1 MSSPVDTSATYN
13 PKTAKITTSMSAN
26 NATDLNSLSKNG
38 NAESSNAKQGNLVV
52 VGNGMVGHHFITKAI
67 EQGLHERF
75 DIHVFAEEDRP
86 AYDRVYLSSYFEHE
100 DASQLNL
107 VDLDTYESAKVTL
120 HLNQEIVDI
129 DAATQRITTASG
141 EVVEYAKLVL
151 ATGSYPFV
159 PPIAGKEHP
168 HCHVYRTIA
177 DLDDILST
185 SKLETVKKGVVVG
198 GGLLG
203 LEAAKALVTLG
214 LETYVVEFAPQLMG
228 VQLDAAGGEI
238 LKKKIEALGVK
249 VLTGKNTKEI
259 VSNPTGAAAD
269 ECYLTMQFADDTSL
283 DTDLILFSAGIR
295 PQDGIIK
302 SNPECGIELGGRGGI
317 LIDERCRT
325 NADNVYAIGECA
337 VWDNKVFGLV
347 APGYTM
353 ASICA
358 AQIAGD
364 SEQLFTGADMST
376 KLKLMGVDVGSI
388 GDAQGKTEGSL
399 SYLYQNPKEG
409 IYKKLVTTDD
419 NKKLLGA
426 VLVGDTEDYNNL
438 LQLFLNDIDLPAHP
452 ESLILPN
459 VEKPAMGIE
468 NLPDTATICSCFNV
482 TKGAICAAVEG
493 GAYSIAEVK
502 SCTSAGTGCGGC
514 APMVKDTVS
523 YQLEALGFEVNNDL
537 CEHFA
542 YSRQDLY
549 NLVRVHGIKTFDEL
563 LEKHGSGRGCEI
575 CKPAVASILSS
586 CWNDYVL
593 KTELA
598 PLQETNDY
606 YLGNIQK
613 DGTYS
618 VVPRV
623 AGGEITAEKLIV
635 LGEVAKKYNL
645 YTKITG
651 GQRVDLFG
659 ARLEQLPDIWTELVQ
674 AGFETGH
681 AYGKSL
687 RTVKSCVG
695 NNWCRYGVDDSVGLA
710 LTLEDR
716 YKGVRSPHKIK
727 MGVSGCT
734 RECAEAQSKDF
745 GVIATENGW
754 NLYVC
759 GNGGMT
765 PRHGELFATDLD
777 TETLI
782 KYIDRII
789 MFYIKTADKLQRTS
803 KWRVAMEGGLE
814 YLQAVIIDDSLGIVD
829 ELEAQMQ
836 LLIDNYVC
844 EWKETIN
851 DAEKLKR
858 FRHFVNSEKGD
869 DNVVFVEEREQIRP
883 AKPEEKAQIHLVE
896 LA

>member
-1 MSSPVDTSATYN
+1 MSS
-13 PKTAKITTSMSAN
+13 TA
-26 NATDLNSLSKNG
+26 LST
-38 NAESSNAKQGNLVV
+38 ESKGNLVV
-52 VGNGMVGHHFITKAI
+52 IGNGMVGHHFIERAI
-67 EQGLHERF
+67 EQGLHQQF

-86 AYDRVYLSSYFEHE
+86 AYDRVYLSSYFEHK
-100 DASQLNL
+100 DASKLNL
-107 VDLDTYESAKVTL
+107 VDLTAYELSKVNL
-120 HLNQEIVDI
+120 HLNQCIVDI
-129 DAATQRITTASG
+129 DSASQRITTEAG
-141 EVVEYAKLVL
+141 EIIEYSELVL

-159 PPIAGKEHP
+159 PPIPGREHP

-177 DLDDILST
+177 DLDEILAIAE
-185 SKLETVKKGVVVG
+185 LPTVKKGVVVG

-214 LETYVVEFAPQLMG
+214 LDTYVVEFAPQLMG

-238 LKKKIEALGVK
+238 LKRKIEALGVK

-259 VSNPTGAAAD
+259 LSNTAPNSDDTSSD
-269 ECYLTMQFADDTSL
+269 DQHLTMQFTDGTSL
-283 DTDLILFSAGIR
+283 TTDMIVFSAGIR
-295 PQDGIIK
+295 PQDGLIK
-302 SNPECGIELGGRGGI
+302 NNPECGIEMGGRGGI
-317 LIDERCRT
+317 LINEQCRT
-325 NADNVYAIGECA
+325 NADHVYAVGECA

-347 APGYTM
+347 APGYNM

-364 SEQLFTGADMST
+364 SKQIFTGADMST

-388 GDAQGKTEGSL
+388 GDAHGTSDGSL
-399 SYLYQNPKEG
+399 SYLYQNPAEG
-409 IYKKLVTTDD
+409 IYKKLVTTPD
-419 NKKLLGA
+419 NKRLLGA

-438 LQLFLNDIDLPAHP
+438 LQLYLNDIDLPAHP

-459 VEKPAMGIE
+459 VEKPVMGID
-468 NLPDTATICSCFNV
+468 NLPDTATICSCYNV
-482 TKGAICAAVEG
+482 TKGAICSAVEN
-493 GAYSIAEVK
+493 GAYSVSDVK
-502 SCTSAGTGCGGC
+502 TMTSAGSGCGGC

-523 YQLEALGFEVNNDL
+523 YQLTAMGFEVNNDL

-549 NLVRVHGIKTFDEL
+549 SLIRVHGIKTFDEL
-563 LEKHGSGRGCEI
+563 LTEHGSGHGCEI
-575 CKPAVASILSS
+575 CKPTVASILAS

-593 KTELA
+593 KTELT
-598 PLQETNDY
+598 PLQDSNDY

-623 AGGEITAEKLIV
+623 PGGEITADKLIV
-635 LGEVAKKYNL
+635 LGQVAKQFNL

-651 GQRVDLFG
+651 GMRVDLFG
-659 ARLEQLPDIWTELVQ
+659 ARMEQLPDIWTQLVQ

-687 RTVKSCVG
+687 RTVKSCIG
-695 NNWCRYGVDDSVGLA
+695 NNWCRYGVDDSIGLA
-710 LTLEDR
+710 LRLEDR

-727 MGVSGCT
+727 MGVSGCM

-745 GVIATENGW
+745 GMIATENGW
-754 NLYVC
+754 NLFVC
-759 GNGGMT
+759 GNGGIT

-777 TETLI
+777 TETMV

-803 KWRVAMEGGLE
+803 KWRESLDGGLD
-814 YLQAVIIDDSLGIVD
+814 YLKAVIIEDSLGIAD

-836 LLIDNYVC
+836 LLVDNYVC
-844 EWKETIN
+844 EWAATIN
-851 DAEKLKR
+851 DTEKLKR
-858 FRHFVNSEKGD
+858 FRHFVNSEQGD
-869 DNVVFVEEREQIRP
+869 ENVVFVTDREQIRP
-883 AKPEEKAQIHLVE
+883 ATDAEKATINLVE

>member
-1 MSSPVDTSATYN
+1 MSSTIVSTMN
-13 PKTAKITTSMSAN
+13 KAK
-26 NATDLNSLSKNG
+26 
-38 NAESSNAKQGNLVV
+38 LVV
-52 VGNGMVGHHFITKAI
+52 IGNGMVGHHFIERAI
-67 EQGLHERF
+67 EQGLHDQFE
-75 DIHVFAEEDRP
+75 IHVFAEEDRP
-86 AYDRVYLSSYFEHE
+86 AYDRVYLSSYFEHK
-100 DASQLNL
+100 DVSKLNL
-107 VDLDTYESAKVTL
+107 VDLSRYEDAQIQL
-120 HLNQEIVDI
+120 HLNQRITNI
-129 DAATQRITTASG
+129 DAANQCISTEDGTQID
-141 EVVEYAKLVL
+141 YAELVL

-159 PPIAGKEHP
+159 PPIPGREHP
-168 HCHVYRTIA
+168 HCHVYRTIK

-185 SKLETVKKGVVVG
+185 AEKPKVKKGVVVG

-228 VQLDAAGGEI
+228 VQLDAAGGDI
-238 LKKKIEALGVK
+238 LKRKIEGLGVK
-249 VLTGKNTKEI
+249 VLTGKNTKAI
-259 VSNPTGAAAD
+259 IDNTLSNEAS
-269 ECYLTMQFADDTSL
+269 CHLTMQFADDTSL
-283 DTDLILFSAGIR
+283 DTDMIVFSAGIR

-302 SNPECGIELGGRGGI
+302 SNPECGIEIGTRGGI
-317 LIDERCRT
+317 LIDEACRT
-325 NADNVYAIGECA
+325 NAPNVYAIGECA
-337 VWDNKVFGLV
+337 VWDNTVFGLV
-347 APGYTM
+347 APGYSM

-364 SEQLFTGADMST
+364 HAQTFTGADMST

-388 GDAQGKTEGSL
+388 GDAHGATENSL
-399 SYLYQNPKEG
+399 SYLYQNPAEG
-409 IYKKLVTTDD
+409 IYKKLVTTAD
-419 NKKLLGA
+419 NKRLLGA

-438 LQLFLNDIDLPAHP
+438 LQLFLNDIDLPTHP

-459 VEKPAMGIE
+459 VEKPTMGIE
-468 NLPDTATICSCFNV
+468 NLPDSATICSCYNV
-482 TKGAICAAVEG
+482 TKGAICAAVED
-493 GAYSIAEVK
+493 GAYTMAEVK

-514 APMVKDTVS
+514 APMVKDTLG
-523 YQLEALGFEVNNDL
+523 YQLTALGFEVNNDL

-542 YSRQDLY
+542 YSRQELY
-549 NLVRVHGIKTFDEL
+549 SLIRVQGIKTFDAL
-563 LEKHGSGRGCEI
+563 LDEHGSGHGCEI
-575 CKPAVASILSS
+575 CKPTVASILAS

-593 KTELA
+593 KPELT
-598 PLQETNDY
+598 PLQDSNDY

-623 AGGEITAEKLIV
+623 PGGEITADKLII
-635 LGEVAKKYNL
+635 LGQVAKEFNL

-659 ARLEQLPDIWTELVQ
+659 ARLDQLPDIWTQLVD

-710 LTLEDR
+710 LRLEDR

-745 GVIATENGW
+745 GIIATEKGW
-754 NLYVC
+754 NLFVC

-777 TETLI
+777 TDTVV

-803 KWRVAMEGGLE
+803 KWRESLEGGLE
-814 YLQAVIIDDSLGIVD
+814 YLQAVIIEDSLGIAE
-829 ELEAQMQ
+829 ELESQMQ

-844 EWKETIN
+844 EWKATIT
-851 DAEKLKR
+851 DSEKLKR
-858 FRHFVNSEKGD
+858 FRHFVNSEQGD
-869 DNVVFVEEREQIRP
+869 DNVVFVTEREQIRP
-883 AKPEEKAQIHLVE
+883 ATDMEKTQIKVTE

>member
-1 MSSPVDTSATYN
+1 MSN
-13 PKTAKITTSMSAN
+13 TTVS
-26 NATDLNSLSKNG
+26 TKN
-38 NAESSNAKQGNLVV
+38 KGNLVV
-52 VGNGMVGHHFITKAI
+52 IGNGMVGHHFVERAI
-67 EQGLHERF
+67 EQGLHEQF
-75 DIHVFAEEDRP
+75 EIHVFAEEDRP
-86 AYDRVYLSSYFEHE
+86 AYDRVYLSSYFEHK
-100 DASQLNL
+100 DASKLNL
-107 VDLDTYESAKVTL
+107 VDLTAYESSQINL
-120 HLNQEIVDI
+120 HLNQRIVDI
-129 DAATQRITTASG
+129 DSANRSITTEAG
-141 EVVEYAKLVL
+141 EQIEYSELVL

-159 PPIAGKEHP
+159 PPIPGREHP

-177 DLDDILST
+177 DLDEILAIAELP
-185 SKLETVKKGVVVG
+185 KVKKGVVVG

-214 LETYVVEFAPQLMG
+214 LDTYVVEFAPQLMG

-238 LKKKIEALGVK
+238 LKRKIEALGVK

-259 VSNPTGAAAD
+259 ISNPNGASDD

-283 DTDLILFSAGIR
+283 DTDMIVFSAGIR

-302 SNPECGIELGGRGGI
+302 NNPECGIEMGGRGGI
-317 LIDERCRT
+317 LIDEQCRT
-325 NADNVYAIGECA
+325 NAEHVYAVGECA
-337 VWDNKVFGLV
+337 VWDNKIFGLV
-347 APGYTM
+347 APGYSM

-364 SEQLFTGADMST
+364 SEQIFTGADMST

-388 GDAQGKTEGSL
+388 GDAHGTTEGGL
-399 SYLYQNPKEG
+399 SYLYQNPAEG
-409 IYKKLVTTDD
+409 IYKKLVTTAD
-419 NKKLLGA
+419 NKRLLGA

-438 LQLFLNDIDLPAHP
+438 LQLYLNDIDLPAHP

-459 VEKPAMGIE
+459 VEKPVMGIE
-468 NLPDTATICSCFNV
+468 NLPDTATICSCYNV
-482 TKGAICAAVEG
+482 TKGAICAAVEN
-493 GAYSIAEVK
+493 GAYSIADVK
-502 SCTSAGTGCGGC
+502 AATSAGTGCGGC
-514 APMVKDTVS
+514 APMVKDTLG
-523 YQLEALGFEVNNDL
+523 YQLTTLGFEVNNDL

-542 YSRQDLY
+542 YSRQELY
-549 NLVRVHGIKTFDEL
+549 SLIRVHGIRTFDEL
-563 LEKHGSGRGCEI
+563 LTEHGSGHGCEI
-575 CKPAVASILSS
+575 CKPTVASILSS

-593 KTELA
+593 KPELT
-598 PLQETNDY
+598 PLQDSNDY

-623 AGGEITAEKLIV
+623 PGGEITADKLII
-635 LGEVAKKYNL
+635 LGQVAKEFNL

-659 ARLEQLPDIWTELVQ
+659 ARLDQLPDIWTQLVE

-695 NNWCRYGVDDSVGLA
+695 NNWCRYGVDDSIGLA
-710 LTLEDR
+710 LRLEDR

-727 MGVSGCT
+727 MGVSGCM

-745 GVIATENGW
+745 GMIATENGW
-754 NLYVC
+754 NLFVC
-759 GNGGMT
+759 GNGGIT

-777 TETLI
+777 TDTMV

-803 KWRVAMEGGLE
+803 KWRESLDGGLE
-814 YLQAVIIDDSLGIVD
+814 YLQAVIIEDSLGIAD

-836 LLIDNYVC
+836 LLVDNYVC
-844 EWKETIN
+844 EWAATIN
-851 DAEKLKR
+851 DTEKLKR
-858 FRHFVNSEKGD
+858 FRHFVNSEQGD
-869 DNVVFVEEREQIRP
+869 ENVVFVTERDQIRP
-883 AKPEEKAQIHLVE
+883 ATDAEKVKIQVTE

>member
-1 MSSPVDTSATYN
+1 MSST
-13 PKTAKITTSMSAN
+13 KI
-26 NATDLNSLSKNG
+26 K
-38 NAESSNAKQGNLVV
+38 ENLVV
-52 VGNGMVGHHFITKAI
+52 IGNGMVGHHFVERAI

-75 DIHVFAEEDRP
+75 DIHVFAEEERP
-86 AYDRVYLSSYFEHE
+86 AYDRVYLSSYFEHK
-100 DASQLNL
+100 DASKLNL
-107 VDLDTYESAKVTL
+107 VDLTAYELSKINL
-120 HLNQEIVDI
+120 HLNQRIANI
-129 DAATQRITTASG
+129 DAASQCITTEAG
-141 EVVEYAKLVL
+141 EQIEYQELVL

-159 PPIAGKEHP
+159 PPIPGREHP
-168 HCHVYRTIA
+168 HCHVYRTIM
-177 DLDDILST
+177 DLDNILAT
-185 SKLETVKKGVVVG
+185 AELPKVKKGVVVG

-238 LKKKIEALGVK
+238 LKRKIEALGVT

-259 VSNPTGAAAD
+259 ISHTVTD
-269 ECYLTMQFADDTSL
+269 DDDCFLTMQFADGTSL

-295 PQDGIIK
+295 PQDSIIK
-302 SNPECGIELGGRGGI
+302 ENPECGVEIGARGGI

-325 NADNVYAIGECA
+325 NAEHVYAIGECA
-337 VWDNKVFGLV
+337 VWDNKIFGLV
-347 APGYTM
+347 APGYSM

-364 SEQLFTGADMST
+364 SEKTFIGADMST

-388 GDAQGKTEGSL
+388 GDAHGITEGSL
-399 SYLYQNPKEG
+399 SYLYQNPAEG
-409 IYKKLVTTDD
+409 IYKKLVTTAD
-419 NKKLLGA
+419 NKRLLGA

-438 LQLFLNDIDLPAHP
+438 LQLYLNDINLPAHP

-459 VEKPAMGIE
+459 VEKPVMGIDT
-468 NLPDTATICSCFNV
+468 LPDTATICSCYNV
-482 TKGAICAAVEG
+482 TKGAICTAVEN
-493 GAYSIAEVK
+493 GAYSIADIKAV
-502 SCTSAGTGCGGC
+502 TSAGTGCGGC
-514 APMVKDTVS
+514 APMVKDTLS
-523 YQLEALGFEVNNDL
+523 YQLTKLGFEVNNDL

-542 YSRQDLY
+542 YSRQELY
-549 NLVRVHGIKTFDEL
+549 SLIRVQGIRTFDEL
-563 LEKHGSGRGCEI
+563 LEKYGRGHGCEI
-575 CKPAVASILSS
+575 CKPTVASILAS

-593 KTELA
+593 KPELT
-598 PLQETNDY
+598 PLQDSNDY

-623 AGGEITAEKLIV
+623 AGGEITADKLIV
-635 LGEVAKKYNL
+635 LGQVAKDFGL

-659 ARLEQLPDIWTELVQ
+659 ARMEQLPDIWTRLVD

-695 NNWCRYGVDDSVGLA
+695 SDWCRYGVDDSMSLA
-710 LTLEDR
+710 IRLEDR

-727 MGVSGCT
+727 MGVSGCM

-745 GVIATENGW
+745 GMIATENGW
-754 NLYVC
+754 NLFVC
-759 GNGGMT
+759 GNGGIT
-765 PRHGELFATDLD
+765 PRHAELFATDLD
-777 TETLI
+777 TETMV

-803 KWRVAMEGGLE
+803 KWRESLDGGLE
-814 YLQAVIIDDSLGIVD
+814 YLQAVIIDDSLGIAE

-844 EWKETIN
+844 EWKATIT
-851 DAEKLKR
+851 DSEKLKR
-858 FRHFVNSEKGD
+858 FRHFVNSELGD
-869 DNVVFVEEREQIRP
+869 DNVVFVSERDQIRP
-883 AKPEEKAQIHLVE
+883 ATDAEKAKIQVTE

>member
-1 MSSPVDTSATYN
+1 MIS
-13 PKTAKITTSMSAN
+13 TA
-26 NATDLNSLSKNG
+26 LNTENK
-38 NAESSNAKQGNLVV
+38 GNLVV
-52 VGNGMVGHHFITKAI
+52 IGNGMVGHHFIERAI
-67 EQGLHERF
+67 EQGLHQQF

-86 AYDRVYLSSYFEHE
+86 AYDRVYLSSYFEHK
-100 DASQLNL
+100 DASKLNL
-107 VDLDTYESAKVTL
+107 VDLTAYELSKVNL
-120 HLNQEIVDI
+120 HLNQCIVDI
-129 DAATQRITTASG
+129 DSASQRITTEAG
-141 EVVEYAKLVL
+141 EIIEYSELVL

-159 PPIAGKEHP
+159 PPIPGREHP

-177 DLDDILST
+177 DLDEILAIAE
-185 SKLETVKKGVVVG
+185 LPTVKKGVVVG

-214 LETYVVEFAPQLMG
+214 LDTYVVEFAPQLMG

-238 LKKKIEALGVK
+238 LKRKIEALGVK

-259 VSNPTGAAAD
+259 LSNTARHSDDTSSDGQH
-269 ECYLTMQFADDTSL
+269 LTMQFTDGTSL
-283 DTDLILFSAGIR
+283 TTDMIVFSAGIR
-295 PQDGIIK
+295 PQDGLIK
-302 SNPECGIELGGRGGI
+302 NNPECGIEMGGRGGI
-317 LIDERCRT
+317 LINEQCRT
-325 NADNVYAIGECA
+325 NVDHVYAVGECA

-347 APGYTM
+347 APGYNM

-364 SEQLFTGADMST
+364 SKQIFTGADMST

-388 GDAQGKTEGSL
+388 GDAHGSSEGSL
-399 SYLYQNPKEG
+399 SYLYQNPAEG
-409 IYKKLVTTDD
+409 IYKKLVTTPD
-419 NKKLLGA
+419 NKRLLGA

-438 LQLFLNDIDLPAHP
+438 LQLYLNDIDLPAHP

-459 VEKPAMGIE
+459 VEKPVMGID
-468 NLPDTATICSCFNV
+468 NLPDTATICSCYNV
-482 TKGAICAAVEG
+482 TKGAICSAVEN
-493 GAYSIAEVK
+493 GAYSVSDVK
-502 SCTSAGTGCGGC
+502 TMTSAGSGCGGC

-523 YQLEALGFEVNNDL
+523 YQLTAMGFEVNNDL

-549 NLVRVHGIKTFDEL
+549 SLIRVHGIKTFDEL
-563 LEKHGSGRGCEI
+563 LTEHGSGHGCEI
-575 CKPAVASILSS
+575 CKPTVASILAS

-593 KTELA
+593 KTELT
-598 PLQETNDY
+598 PLQDSNDY

-623 AGGEITAEKLIV
+623 PGGEITADKLIV
-635 LGEVAKKYNL
+635 LGQVAKQFNL

-651 GQRVDLFG
+651 GMRVDLFG
-659 ARLEQLPDIWTELVQ
+659 ARMEQLPDIWTQLVQ

-687 RTVKSCVG
+687 RTVKSCIG
-695 NNWCRYGVDDSVGLA
+695 NNWCRYGVDDSIGLA
-710 LTLEDR
+710 LRLEDR

-727 MGVSGCT
+727 MGVSGCM

-745 GVIATENGW
+745 GMIATENGW
-754 NLYVC
+754 NLFVC
-759 GNGGMT
+759 GNGGIT

-777 TETLI
+777 TETMV

-803 KWRVAMEGGLE
+803 KWRESLDGGLD
-814 YLQAVIIDDSLGIVD
+814 YLKAVIIEDSLGIAD

-836 LLIDNYVC
+836 LLVDNYVC
-844 EWKETIN
+844 EWAATIN
-851 DAEKLKR
+851 DTEKLKR

-869 DNVVFVEEREQIRP
+869 DNVVFVTDREQIRP
-883 AKPEEKAQIHLVE
+883 ATDAEKATINLVE

>member
-1 MSSPVDTSATYN
+1 MSNTIVSTMN
-13 PKTAKITTSMSAN
+13 KAK
-26 NATDLNSLSKNG
+26 
-38 NAESSNAKQGNLVV
+38 LVV
-52 VGNGMVGHHFITKAI
+52 IGNGMVGHHFIERAI
-67 EQGLHERF
+67 EQGLHDQFE
-75 DIHVFAEEDRP
+75 IHVFAEEDRP
-86 AYDRVYLSSYFEHE
+86 AYDRVYLSSYFEHK
-100 DASQLNL
+100 DVSKLNL
-107 VDLDTYESAKVTL
+107 VDLSRYEDAQIQL
-120 HLNQEIVDI
+120 HLNQRITNI
-129 DAATQRITTASG
+129 DAANQCISTEDGTQID
-141 EVVEYAKLVL
+141 YAELVL

-159 PPIAGKEHP
+159 PPIPGREHP
-168 HCHVYRTIA
+168 HCHVYRTIK

-185 SKLETVKKGVVVG
+185 AEKPKVKKGVVVG

-228 VQLDAAGGEI
+228 VQLDAAGGDI
-238 LKKKIEALGVK
+238 LKRKIEALGVK
-249 VLTGKNTKEI
+249 VLTGKNTKAI
-259 VSNPTGAAAD
+259 IDNTLSD
-269 ECYLTMQFADDTSL
+269 EASCHLTMQFADDTSL
-283 DTDLILFSAGIR
+283 DTDMIVFSAGIR

-302 SNPECGIELGGRGGI
+302 SNPECGIEIGTRGGI
-317 LIDERCRT
+317 LIDEACRT
-325 NADNVYAIGECA
+325 NAPNVYAIGECA
-337 VWDNKVFGLV
+337 VWDNTVFGLV
-347 APGYTM
+347 APGYSM

-364 SEQLFTGADMST
+364 HAQTFTGADMST

-388 GDAQGKTEGSL
+388 GDAHGATENSL
-399 SYLYQNPKEG
+399 SYLYQNPAEG
-409 IYKKLVTTDD
+409 IYKKLVTTAD
-419 NKKLLGA
+419 NKRLLGA

-438 LQLFLNDIDLPAHP
+438 LQLFLNDIDLPTHP

-459 VEKPAMGIE
+459 VEKPTMGIE
-468 NLPDTATICSCFNV
+468 NLPDSATICSCYNV
-482 TKGAICAAVEG
+482 TKGAICAAVED
-493 GAYSIAEVK
+493 GAYTMAEVK

-514 APMVKDTVS
+514 APMVKDTLG
-523 YQLEALGFEVNNDL
+523 YQLTALGFEVNNDL

-542 YSRQDLY
+542 YSRQELY
-549 NLVRVHGIKTFDEL
+549 SLIRVQGIKTFDAL
-563 LEKHGSGRGCEI
+563 LDEHGSGHGCEI
-575 CKPAVASILSS
+575 CKPTVASILAS

-593 KTELA
+593 KPELT
-598 PLQETNDY
+598 PLQDSNDY

-623 AGGEITAEKLIV
+623 PGGEITADKLII
-635 LGEVAKKYNL
+635 LGQVAKEFNL

-659 ARLEQLPDIWTELVQ
+659 ARLDQLPDIWTQLVD

-710 LTLEDR
+710 LRLEDR

-745 GVIATENGW
+745 GIIATENGW
-754 NLYVC
+754 NLFVC

-765 PRHGELFATDLD
+765 PRHGDLFATDLD
-777 TETLI
+777 TDTVV

-803 KWRVAMEGGLE
+803 KWRESLEGGLE
-814 YLQAVIIDDSLGIVD
+814 YLQAVIIEDSLGIAE
-829 ELEAQMQ
+829 ELESQMQ

-844 EWKETIN
+844 EWKATIT
-851 DAEKLKR
+851 DSEKLKR
-858 FRHFVNSEKGD
+858 FRHFVNSEQGD
-869 DNVVFVEEREQIRP
+869 DNVVFVTEREQIRP
-883 AKPEEKAQIHLVE
+883 ATDMEKTQIKVTE

>member
-1 MSSPVDTSATYN
+1 MSS
-13 PKTAKITTSMSAN
+13 TA
-26 NATDLNSLSKNG
+26 LSTK
-38 NAESSNAKQGNLVV
+38 SKGNLVV
-52 VGNGMVGHHFITKAI
+52 IGNGMLGHHFIERAI
-67 EQGLHERF
+67 EQGLHQQF

-86 AYDRVYLSSYFEHE
+86 AYDRVYLSSYFEHK
-100 DASQLNL
+100 DASKLNL
-107 VDLDTYESAKVTL
+107 VDLTAYELSKVNL
-120 HLNQEIVDI
+120 HLNQCIVDI
-129 DAATQRITTASG
+129 DSASQRITTEAG
-141 EVVEYAKLVL
+141 EIIEYSELVL

-159 PPIAGKEHP
+159 PPIPGREHP

-177 DLDDILST
+177 DLDEILAIAE
-185 SKLETVKKGVVVG
+185 LPTVKKGVVVG

-214 LETYVVEFAPQLMG
+214 LDTYVVEFAPQLMG

-238 LKKKIEALGVK
+238 LKRKIEALGVK

-259 VSNPTGAAAD
+259 LSNTAPNSDDTSGD
-269 ECYLTMQFADDTSL
+269 DQHLTMQFTDGTSL
-283 DTDLILFSAGIR
+283 TTDMIVFSAGIR
-295 PQDGIIK
+295 PQDGLIK
-302 SNPECGIELGGRGGI
+302 NNPECGIEMGGRGGI
-317 LIDERCRT
+317 LINEQCRT
-325 NADNVYAIGECA
+325 NADHVYAVGECA

-347 APGYTM
+347 APGYNM

-364 SEQLFTGADMST
+364 SKQIFTGADMST

-388 GDAQGKTEGSL
+388 GDAHGTSDGSL
-399 SYLYQNPKEG
+399 SYLYQNPAEG
-409 IYKKLVTTDD
+409 IYKKLVTTPD
-419 NKKLLGA
+419 NKRLLGA

-438 LQLFLNDIDLPAHP
+438 LQLYLNDIDLPAHP

-459 VEKPAMGIE
+459 VEKPVMGID
-468 NLPDTATICSCFNV
+468 NLPDTATICSCYNV
-482 TKGAICAAVEG
+482 TKGAICSAVEN
-493 GAYSIAEVK
+493 GAYSVSDVK
-502 SCTSAGTGCGGC
+502 TMTSASSGCGGC

-523 YQLEALGFEVNNDL
+523 YQLTAMGFEVNNDL

-549 NLVRVHGIKTFDEL
+549 SLIRVHGIKTFDEL
-563 LEKHGSGRGCEI
+563 LTEHGSGHGCEI
-575 CKPAVASILSS
+575 CKPTVASILAS

-593 KTELA
+593 KTELT
-598 PLQETNDY
+598 PLQDSNDY

-623 AGGEITAEKLIV
+623 PGGEITADKLII
-635 LGEVAKKYNL
+635 LGQVAKQFNL

-651 GQRVDLFG
+651 GMRVDLFG
-659 ARLEQLPDIWTELVQ
+659 ARMEQLPDIWTQLVQ

-687 RTVKSCVG
+687 RTVKSCIG
-695 NNWCRYGVDDSVGLA
+695 NNWCRYGVDDSIGLA
-710 LTLEDR
+710 LRLEDR

-727 MGVSGCT
+727 MGVSGCM

-745 GVIATENGW
+745 GMIATENGW
-754 NLYVC
+754 NLFVC
-759 GNGGMT
+759 GNGGIT

-777 TETLI
+777 TETMV

-803 KWRVAMEGGLE
+803 KWRESLDGGLD
-814 YLQAVIIDDSLGIVD
+814 YLKAVIIEDSLGIAD

-836 LLIDNYVC
+836 LLVDNYVC
-844 EWKETIN
+844 EWAATIN
-851 DAEKLKR
+851 DTEKLKR
-858 FRHFVNSEKGD
+858 FRHFVNSEQGD
-869 DNVVFVEEREQIRP
+869 ENVVFVTDREQIRP
-883 AKPEEKAQIHLVE
+883 ATDAEKATIKLVE

>member
-1 MSSPVDTSATYN
+1 MSSTQI
-13 PKTAKITTSMSAN
+13 K
-26 NATDLNSLSKNG
+26 
-38 NAESSNAKQGNLVV
+38 ENLVV
-52 VGNGMVGHHFITKAI
+52 IGNGMVGHHFVERAI
-67 EQGLHERF
+67 EQGLHEQF
-75 DIHVFAEEDRP
+75 EIHVFAEEDRP
-86 AYDRVYLSSYFEHE
+86 AYDRVYLSSYFEHK
-100 DASQLNL
+100 DAGKLNL
-107 VDLDTYESAKVTL
+107 VDLSAYELSKINL
-120 HLNQEIVDI
+120 HLNQRITNI
-129 DAATQRITTASG
+129 DANTQCITTESG
-141 EVVEYAKLVL
+141 EQITYRELVL

-159 PPIAGKEHP
+159 PPIPGREHP
-168 HCHVYRTIA
+168 HCHVYRTIV
-177 DLDDILST
+177 DLDDILAT
-185 SKLETVKKGVVVG
+185 AELPKVKKGVVVG

-238 LKKKIEALGVK
+238 LKRKIEALGVT

-259 VSNPTGAAAD
+259 ISHTDVIDDDDSF
-269 ECYLTMQFADDTSL
+269 LTMQFADGTSL

-295 PQDGIIK
+295 PQDSIIK
-302 SNPECGIELGGRGGI
+302 DNPECGVEMGARGGI

-325 NADNVYAIGECA
+325 NADHVYAIGECA
-337 VWDNKVFGLV
+337 VWDNKIFGLV
-347 APGYTM
+347 APGYSM

-364 SEQLFTGADMST
+364 STQTFIGADMST

-388 GDAQGKTEGSL
+388 GDAHGNTEGGL
-399 SYLYQNPKEG
+399 SYLYQNPAEG
-409 IYKKLVTTDD
+409 IYKKLVTTPD
-419 NKKLLGA
+419 NKRLLGA

-438 LQLFLNDIDLPAHP
+438 LQLYLNDIDLPAHP

-459 VEKPAMGIE
+459 VEKPVMGID
-468 NLPDTATICSCFNV
+468 NLPDSATICSCYNV
-482 TKGAICAAVEG
+482 TKGAICTAVEN
-493 GAYSIAEVK
+493 GAYSIADIKAV
-502 SCTSAGTGCGGC
+502 TSAGTGCGGC
-514 APMVKDTVS
+514 APMVKDTLS
-523 YQLEALGFEVNNDL
+523 YQLTELGFEVNNDL

-542 YSRQDLY
+542 YSRQELY
-549 NLVRVHGIKTFDEL
+549 SLIRVHGITTFSRLLDE
-563 LEKHGSGRGCEI
+563 HGSGHGCEI
-575 CKPAVASILSS
+575 CKPTVASILAS

-593 KTELA
+593 KPELT
-598 PLQETNDY
+598 PLQDSNDY

-623 AGGEITAEKLIV
+623 AGGEITADKLIV
-635 LGEVAKKYNL
+635 LGQVAKDFGL

-659 ARLEQLPDIWTELVQ
+659 ARMEQLPDIWTRLVD

-695 NNWCRYGVDDSVGLA
+695 NDWCRYGVDDSMGLA
-710 LTLEDR
+710 IRLEDR

-727 MGVSGCT
+727 MGVSGCM

-745 GVIATENGW
+745 GMIATENGW
-754 NLYVC
+754 NLFVC
-759 GNGGMT
+759 GNGGIT
-765 PRHGELFATDLD
+765 PRHAELFATDLD
-777 TETLI
+777 TETMV

-803 KWRVAMEGGLE
+803 KWRESLDGGLD
-814 YLQAVIIDDSLGIVD
+814 YLKAVIIDDSLGIAE

-844 EWKETIN
+844 EWKATIT
-851 DAEKLKR
+851 DSEKLKR
-858 FRHFVNSEKGD
+858 FRHFVNSEQGD
-869 DNVVFVEEREQIRP
+869 DNVVFVSERDQIRP
-883 AKPEEKAQIHLVE
+883 ATDDEKNKILVTE
-896 LA
+896 LT

>member
-1 MSSPVDTSATYN
+1 MSSTS
-13 PKTAKITTSMSAN
+13 
-26 NATDLNSLSKNG
+26 LNTENK
-38 NAESSNAKQGNLVV
+38 GNLVV
-52 VGNGMVGHHFITKAI
+52 IGNGMVGHHFIERAI
-67 EQGLHERF
+67 EQGLHQQF

-86 AYDRVYLSSYFEHE
+86 AYDRVYLSSYFEHK
-100 DASQLNL
+100 DASKLNL
-107 VDLDTYESAKVTL
+107 VDLTAYELSKVNL
-120 HLNQEIVDI
+120 HLNQCIVDI
-129 DAATQRITTASG
+129 DSANQRITTDAG
-141 EVVEYAKLVL
+141 DIIEYSELVL

-159 PPIAGKEHP
+159 PPIPGREHP

-177 DLDDILST
+177 DLDEILAIAD
-185 SKLETVKKGVVVG
+185 LPTVKKGVVVG

-214 LETYVVEFAPQLMG
+214 LDTYVVEFAPQLMG

-238 LKKKIEALGVK
+238 LKRKIEALGVK

-259 VSNPTGAAAD
+259 LSNTAPNSDDTSGD
-269 ECYLTMQFADDTSL
+269 GQHLTMQFTDDTSL
-283 DTDLILFSAGIR
+283 TTDMIVFSAGIR
-295 PQDGIIK
+295 PQDGLIK
-302 SNPECGIELGGRGGI
+302 NNPECGIEMGGRGGI
-317 LIDERCRT
+317 LINDQCRT
-325 NADNVYAIGECA
+325 NVDHVYAVGECA

-347 APGYTM
+347 APGYNM

-364 SEQLFTGADMST
+364 SKQTFTGADMST

-388 GDAQGKTEGSL
+388 GDAHGTSDGSL
-399 SYLYQNPKEG
+399 SYLYQNPAEG
-409 IYKKLVTTDD
+409 IYKKLVTTPD
-419 NKKLLGA
+419 NKRLLGA

-438 LQLFLNDIDLPAHP
+438 LQLYLNDIDLPAHP

-459 VEKPAMGIE
+459 VEKPVMGID
-468 NLPDTATICSCFNV
+468 NLPDTATICSCYNV
-482 TKGAICAAVEG
+482 TKGAICSAVEN
-493 GAYSIAEVK
+493 GAYSVSDVK
-502 SCTSAGTGCGGC
+502 TMTSAGSGCGGC

-523 YQLEALGFEVNNDL
+523 YQLTAMGFEVNNDL

-549 NLVRVHGIKTFDEL
+549 SLIRVHGIKTFDEL
-563 LEKHGSGRGCEI
+563 LTEHGSGHGCEI
-575 CKPAVASILSS
+575 CKPTVASILAS

-593 KTELA
+593 KTELT
-598 PLQETNDY
+598 PLQDSNDY

-623 AGGEITAEKLIV
+623 PGGEITADKLIV
-635 LGEVAKKYNL
+635 LGQVAKQFNL

-651 GQRVDLFG
+651 GMRVDLFG
-659 ARLEQLPDIWTELVQ
+659 ARMEQLPDIWTQLVQ

-687 RTVKSCVG
+687 RTVKSCIG
-695 NNWCRYGVDDSVGLA
+695 NNWCRYGVDDSIGLA
-710 LTLEDR
+710 LRLEDR

-727 MGVSGCT
+727 MGVSGCM

-745 GVIATENGW
+745 GMIATENGW
-754 NLYVC
+754 NLFVC
-759 GNGGMT
+759 GNGGIT
-765 PRHGELFATDLD
+765 PHHGELFATDLD
-777 TETLI
+777 TETMV

-803 KWRVAMEGGLE
+803 KWRESLDGGLD
-814 YLQAVIIDDSLGIVD
+814 YLKAVIIEDSLGIAD

-836 LLIDNYVC
+836 LLVDNYVC
-844 EWKETIN
+844 EWAATIN
-851 DAEKLKR
+851 DTEKLKR

-869 DNVVFVEEREQIRP
+869 DNVVFVTDREQIRP
-883 AKPEEKAQIHLVE
+883 ATDAEKATINLVE

>member
-1 MSSPVDTSATYN
+1 MSS
-13 PKTAKITTSMSAN
+13 TA
-26 NATDLNSLSKNG
+26 LST
-38 NAESSNAKQGNLVV
+38 ESKGNLVV
-52 VGNGMVGHHFITKAI
+52 IGNGMVGHHFIERAI
-67 EQGLHERF
+67 EQGLHQQF

-86 AYDRVYLSSYFEHE
+86 AYDRVYLSSYFEHK
-100 DASQLNL
+100 DASKLNL
-107 VDLDTYESAKVTL
+107 VDLTAYELSKVNL
-120 HLNQEIVDI
+120 HLNQCIVDI
-129 DAATQRITTASG
+129 DSASQRITTEAG
-141 EVVEYAKLVL
+141 EIIEYSELVL

-159 PPIAGKEHP
+159 PPIPGREHP

-177 DLDDILST
+177 DLDEILAIAE
-185 SKLETVKKGVVVG
+185 LPTVKKGVVVG

-214 LETYVVEFAPQLMG
+214 LDTYVVEFAPQLMG

-238 LKKKIEALGVK
+238 LKRKIEALGVK

-259 VSNPTGAAAD
+259 LSNTAPNS
-269 ECYLTMQFADDTSL
+269 DDTSGDNQHL
-283 DTDLILFSAGIR
+283 TMEFTDGTSLTTDMIVFSAGIR
-295 PQDGIIK
+295 PQDGLIK
-302 SNPECGIELGGRGGI
+302 NNPECGIEMGGRGGI
-317 LIDERCRT
+317 LINEQCRT
-325 NADNVYAIGECA
+325 NADHVYAVGECA

-347 APGYTM
+347 APGYNM

-364 SEQLFTGADMST
+364 SNQIFTGADMST

-388 GDAQGKTEGSL
+388 GDAHGTSDGSL
-399 SYLYQNPKEG
+399 SYLYQNPAEG
-409 IYKKLVTTDD
+409 IYKKLVTTPD
-419 NKKLLGA
+419 NKRLLGA

-438 LQLFLNDIDLPAHP
+438 LQLYLNDIDLPAHP

-459 VEKPAMGIE
+459 VEKPVMGID
-468 NLPDTATICSCFNV
+468 NLPDTATICSCYNV
-482 TKGAICAAVEG
+482 TKGAICSAVEN
-493 GAYSIAEVK
+493 GAYSVSDVK
-502 SCTSAGTGCGGC
+502 TMTSAGSGCGGC

-523 YQLEALGFEVNNDL
+523 YQLTAMGFEVNNDL

-549 NLVRVHGIKTFDEL
+549 SLIRVHGIKTFDEL
-563 LEKHGSGRGCEI
+563 LTEHGSGHGCEI
-575 CKPAVASILSS
+575 CKPTVASILAS

-593 KTELA
+593 KTELT
-598 PLQETNDY
+598 PLQDSNDY

-623 AGGEITAEKLIV
+623 PGGEITADKLIV
-635 LGEVAKKYNL
+635 LGQVAKQFNL

-651 GQRVDLFG
+651 GMRVDLFG
-659 ARLEQLPDIWTELVQ
+659 ARMEQLPDIWTQLVQ

-687 RTVKSCVG
+687 RTVKSCIG
-695 NNWCRYGVDDSVGLA
+695 NNWCRYGVDDSIGLA
-710 LTLEDR
+710 LRLEDR

-727 MGVSGCT
+727 MGVSGCM

-745 GVIATENGW
+745 GMIATENGW
-754 NLYVC
+754 NLFVC
-759 GNGGMT
+759 GNGGIT

-777 TETLI
+777 TETMV

-803 KWRVAMEGGLE
+803 KWRESLDGGLD
-814 YLQAVIIDDSLGIVD
+814 YLKAVIIEDSLGIAD

-836 LLIDNYVC
+836 LLVDNYVC
-844 EWKETIN
+844 EWAATIN
-851 DAEKLKR
+851 DTEKLKR
-858 FRHFVNSEKGD
+858 FRHFVNSEQGD
-869 DNVVFVEEREQIRP
+869 ENVVFVTDREQIRP
-883 AKPEEKAQIHLVE
+883 ATDAEKATINLVE

>member
-1 MSSPVDTSATYN
+1 MSSTTMNTS
-13 PKTAKITTSMSAN
+13 
-26 NATDLNSLSKNG
+26 SK
-38 NAESSNAKQGNLVV
+38 GNLVV
-52 VGNGMVGHHFITKAI
+52 IGNGMVGHHFVERAI
-67 EQGLHERF
+67 EQGLHEQF
-75 DIHVFAEEDRP
+75 EIHVFAEEDRP
-86 AYDRVYLSSYFEHE
+86 AYDRVYLSSYFEHK
-100 DASQLNL
+100 DASKLNL
-107 VDLDTYESAKVTL
+107 VDLNVYESSKVNL
-120 HLNQEIVDI
+120 HLNQRIIDI
-129 DAATQRITTASG
+129 DSTTQSITTEAG
-141 EVVEYAKLVL
+141 EQIHYSELVL

-159 PPIAGKEHP
+159 PPIPGREHP

-177 DLDDILST
+177 DLDEILGIAELP
-185 SKLETVKKGVVVG
+185 KVKKGVVVG

-228 VQLDAAGGEI
+228 VQLDVAGGEI
-238 LKKKIEALGVK
+238 LKRKIEALGVT

-259 VSNPTGAAAD
+259 ISNPNGASD
-269 ECYLTMQFADDTSL
+269 EECYLTMQFADNTSL
-283 DTDLILFSAGIR
+283 DTDMIVFSAGIR

-302 SNPECGIELGGRGGI
+302 SNPECGIEMGSRGGI
-317 LIDERCRT
+317 LIDEHCRT
-325 NADNVYAIGECA
+325 NADHVYAIGECA

-347 APGYTM
+347 APGYSM

-364 SEQLFTGADMST
+364 SEQIFAGADMST

-388 GDAQGKTEGSL
+388 GDAHGTTEGGL
-399 SYLYQNPKEG
+399 SYLYQNPAEG
-409 IYKKLVTTDD
+409 IYKKLVTTSD
-419 NKKLLGA
+419 NKRLLGA

-438 LQLFLNDIDLPAHP
+438 LQLYLNDIDLPAHP

-459 VEKPAMGIE
+459 VEKPVMGID
-468 NLPDTATICSCFNV
+468 NLPDTAMICSCYNV
-482 TKGAICAAVEG
+482 TKGTICAAVEN
-493 GAYSIAEVK
+493 GAYSIADVK
-502 SCTSAGTGCGGC
+502 AVTSAGTGCGGC
-514 APMVKDTVS
+514 APMVKDTLS
-523 YQLEALGFEVNNDL
+523 YQLTTLGFEVNNNL

-542 YSRQDLY
+542 YSRQELY
-549 NLVRVHGIKTFDEL
+549 SLIRVHGIRTFDAL
-563 LEKHGSGRGCEI
+563 LTEHGSGHGCEI
-575 CKPAVASILSS
+575 CKPTVASILSS

-593 KTELA
+593 KPELT
-598 PLQETNDY
+598 PLQDSNDY

-623 AGGEITAEKLIV
+623 PGGEITADKLIV
-635 LGEVAKKYNL
+635 LGQVAKEFNL

-659 ARLEQLPDIWTELVQ
+659 ARMEQLPDIWTQLVD

-695 NNWCRYGVDDSVGLA
+695 NDWCRYGVDDSMGLA
-710 LTLEDR
+710 IRLEDR

-727 MGVSGCT
+727 MGVSGCM

-745 GVIATENGW
+745 GMIATENGW
-754 NLYVC
+754 NLFVG
-759 GNGGMT
+759 GNGGIT

-777 TETLI
+777 TETMV

-803 KWRVAMEGGLE
+803 KWRESLDGGLE
-814 YLQAVIIDDSLGIVD
+814 YLQAVIIDDTLGIAD

-836 LLIDNYVC
+836 LLVDNYVC
-844 EWKETIN
+844 EWKATIT
-851 DAEKLKR
+851 DSEKLKR
-858 FRHFVNSEKGD
+858 FRHFVNSEQGD
-869 DNVVFVEEREQIRP
+869 DNVIFVSERNQIRP
-883 AKPEEKAQIHLVE
+883 ATDAEKAKIQVTE

>member
-1 MSSPVDTSATYN
+1 MSNTIVSTMN
-13 PKTAKITTSMSAN
+13 KAK
-26 NATDLNSLSKNG
+26 
-38 NAESSNAKQGNLVV
+38 LVV
-52 VGNGMVGHHFITKAI
+52 IGNGMVGHHFIERAI
-67 EQGLHERF
+67 EQGLHDQFE
-75 DIHVFAEEDRP
+75 IHVFAEEDRP
-86 AYDRVYLSSYFEHE
+86 AYDRVYLSSYFEHK
-100 DASQLNL
+100 DVSKLNL
-107 VDLDTYESAKVTL
+107 VDLSRYEDAQIQL
-120 HLNQEIVDI
+120 HLNQRITNI
-129 DAATQRITTASG
+129 DAANQCISTEEGTQID
-141 EVVEYAKLVL
+141 YAELVL

-159 PPIAGKEHP
+159 PPIPGREHP
-168 HCHVYRTIA
+168 HCHVYRTIK

-185 SKLETVKKGVVVG
+185 AEKPKVKKGVVVG

-228 VQLDAAGGEI
+228 VQLDAAGGDI
-238 LKKKIEALGVK
+238 LKRKIEALGVK
-249 VLTGKNTKEI
+249 VLTGKNTKAI
-259 VSNPTGAAAD
+259 IDNTLSD
-269 ECYLTMQFADDTSL
+269 EASCHLTMQFADDTSL
-283 DTDLILFSAGIR
+283 DTDMIIFSAGIR

-302 SNPECGIELGGRGGI
+302 SNPECGIEIGTRGGI
-317 LIDERCRT
+317 LIDEACRT
-325 NADNVYAIGECA
+325 NAPNVYAIGECA
-337 VWDNKVFGLV
+337 VWDNTVFGLV
-347 APGYTM
+347 APGYSM

-364 SEQLFTGADMST
+364 HAQTFTGADMST

-388 GDAQGKTEGSL
+388 GDAHGATENSL
-399 SYLYQNPKEG
+399 SYLYQNPAEG
-409 IYKKLVTTDD
+409 IYKKLVTTAD
-419 NKKLLGA
+419 NKRLLGA

-438 LQLFLNDIDLPAHP
+438 LQLFLNDIDLPTHP

-459 VEKPAMGIE
+459 VEKPTMGIE
-468 NLPDTATICSCFNV
+468 NLPDSATICSCYNV
-482 TKGAICAAVEG
+482 TKGAICAAVED
-493 GAYSIAEVK
+493 GAYTMAEVK

-514 APMVKDTVS
+514 APMVKDTLD
-523 YQLEALGFEVNNDL
+523 YQLTALGFEVNNDL

-542 YSRQDLY
+542 YSRQELY
-549 NLVRVHGIKTFDEL
+549 SLIRVQGIKTFDAL
-563 LEKHGSGRGCEI
+563 LDEHGSGHGCEI
-575 CKPAVASILSS
+575 CKPTVASILAS

-593 KTELA
+593 KPELT
-598 PLQETNDY
+598 PLQDSNDY

-623 AGGEITAEKLIV
+623 PGGEITADKLII
-635 LGEVAKKYNL
+635 LGQVAKEFNL

-659 ARLEQLPDIWTELVQ
+659 ARLDQLPDIWTQLVD

-710 LTLEDR
+710 LRLEDR

-727 MGVSGCT
+727 MAVSGCT

-745 GVIATENGW
+745 GIIATENGW
-754 NLYVC
+754 NLFVC

-777 TETLI
+777 TDTVV

-803 KWRVAMEGGLE
+803 KWRESLEGGLE
-814 YLQAVIIDDSLGIVD
+814 YLQAVIIEDSLGIAE
-829 ELEAQMQ
+829 ELESQMQ

-844 EWKETIN
+844 EWKATIT
-851 DAEKLKR
+851 DSEKLKR
-858 FRHFVNSEKGD
+858 FRHFVNSEQGD
-869 DNVVFVEEREQIRP
+869 DNVVFVTEREQIRP
-883 AKPEEKAQIHLVE
+883 ATDIEKAKILATE
-896 LA
+896 LS

>member
-1 MSSPVDTSATYN
+1 MSNTIVSTMN
-13 PKTAKITTSMSAN
+13 KAK
-26 NATDLNSLSKNG
+26 
-38 NAESSNAKQGNLVV
+38 LVV
-52 VGNGMVGHHFITKAI
+52 IGNGMVGHHFIERAI
-67 EQGLHERF
+67 EQGLHDQFE
-75 DIHVFAEEDRP
+75 IHVFAEEDRP
-86 AYDRVYLSSYFEHE
+86 AYDRVYLSSYFEHK
-100 DASQLNL
+100 DVSKLNL
-107 VDLDTYESAKVTL
+107 VDLSRYEDAQIQL
-120 HLNQEIVDI
+120 HLNQRITNI
-129 DAATQRITTASG
+129 DAANQCISTEDGTQID
-141 EVVEYAKLVL
+141 YAVLVL

-159 PPIAGKEHP
+159 PPIPGREHP
-168 HCHVYRTIA
+168 HCHVYRTIK

-185 SKLETVKKGVVVG
+185 AEKPKVKKGVVVG

-228 VQLDAAGGEI
+228 VQLDAAGGDI
-238 LKKKIEALGVK
+238 LKRKIEALGVK
-249 VLTGKNTKEI
+249 VLTGKNTKAI
-259 VSNPTGAAAD
+259 IDNTLSD
-269 ECYLTMQFADDTSL
+269 EASCHLTMQFADDTSL
-283 DTDLILFSAGIR
+283 DTDMIVFSAGIR

-302 SNPECGIELGGRGGI
+302 SNPECGIEIGTRGGI
-317 LIDERCRT
+317 LIDEACRT
-325 NADNVYAIGECA
+325 NAPNVYAIGECA
-337 VWDNKVFGLV
+337 VWDNTVFGLV
-347 APGYTM
+347 APGYSM

-364 SEQLFTGADMST
+364 HAQTFTGADMST

-388 GDAQGKTEGSL
+388 GDAHGATENSL
-399 SYLYQNPKEG
+399 SYLYQNPAEG
-409 IYKKLVTTDD
+409 IYKKLVTTAD
-419 NKKLLGA
+419 NKRLLGA

-438 LQLFLNDIDLPAHP
+438 LQLFLNDIDLPTHP

-459 VEKPAMGIE
+459 VEKPTMGIE
-468 NLPDTATICSCFNV
+468 NLPDSATICSCYNV
-482 TKGAICAAVEG
+482 TKGAICTAVED
-493 GAYSIAEVK
+493 GAYTMAEVK

-514 APMVKDTVS
+514 APMVKDTLG
-523 YQLEALGFEVNNDL
+523 YQLTALGFEVNNDL

-542 YSRQDLY
+542 YSRQELY
-549 NLVRVHGIKTFDEL
+549 SLIRVQGIKTFDAL
-563 LEKHGSGRGCEI
+563 LDEHGSGHGCEI
-575 CKPAVASILSS
+575 CKPTVASILAS

-593 KTELA
+593 KPELT
-598 PLQETNDY
+598 PLQDSNDY

-623 AGGEITAEKLIV
+623 PGGEITADKLII
-635 LGEVAKKYNL
+635 LGQVAKEFNL

-659 ARLEQLPDIWTELVQ
+659 ARLDQLPDIWTQLVD

-710 LTLEDR
+710 LRLEDR

-745 GVIATENGW
+745 GIIATENGW
-754 NLYVC
+754 NLFVC

-777 TETLI
+777 TDTVV

-803 KWRVAMEGGLE
+803 KWRESLEGGLE
-814 YLQAVIIDDSLGIVD
+814 YLQAVIIEDSLGIAE
-829 ELEAQMQ
+829 ELESQMQ

-844 EWKETIN
+844 EWKATIT
-851 DAEKLKR
+851 DSEKLKR
-858 FRHFVNSEKGD
+858 FRHFVNSEQGD
-869 DNVVFVEEREQIRP
+869 DNVVFVTEREQIRP
-883 AKPEEKAQIHLVE
+883 ATDIEKTQIKVTE

>member
-1 MSSPVDTSATYN
+1 MSNTIVSTMN
-13 PKTAKITTSMSAN
+13 KAK
-26 NATDLNSLSKNG
+26 
-38 NAESSNAKQGNLVV
+38 LVV
-52 VGNGMVGHHFITKAI
+52 IGNGMVGHHFIERAI
-67 EQGLHERF
+67 EQGLHDQFE
-75 DIHVFAEEDRP
+75 IHVFAEEDRP
-86 AYDRVYLSSYFEHE
+86 AYDRVYLSSYFEHK
-100 DASQLNL
+100 DVSKLNL
-107 VDLDTYESAKVTL
+107 VDLSRYEDAQIQL
-120 HLNQEIVDI
+120 HLNQRITNI
-129 DAATQRITTASG
+129 DAANQCISTEEGTQID
-141 EVVEYAKLVL
+141 YAELVL

-159 PPIAGKEHP
+159 PPIPGREHP
-168 HCHVYRTIA
+168 HCHVYRTIK

-185 SKLETVKKGVVVG
+185 AEKPKVKKGVVVG

-228 VQLDAAGGEI
+228 VQLDAAGGDI
-238 LKKKIEALGVK
+238 LKRKIEALGVK
-249 VLTGKNTKEI
+249 VLTGKNTKAI
-259 VSNPTGAAAD
+259 IDNTLSD
-269 ECYLTMQFADDTSL
+269 EASCHLTMQFADDTSL
-283 DTDLILFSAGIR
+283 DTDMIVFSAGIR

-302 SNPECGIELGGRGGI
+302 SNPECGIEIGTRGGI
-317 LIDERCRT
+317 LIDEACRT
-325 NADNVYAIGECA
+325 NAPNVYAIGECA
-337 VWDNKVFGLV
+337 VWDNTVFGLV
-347 APGYTM
+347 APGYSM

-364 SEQLFTGADMST
+364 HAQTFTGADMST

-388 GDAQGKTEGSL
+388 GDAHGATENSL
-399 SYLYQNPKEG
+399 SYLYQNPAEG
-409 IYKKLVTTDD
+409 IYKKLVTTAD
-419 NKKLLGA
+419 NKRLLGA

-438 LQLFLNDIDLPAHP
+438 LQLFLNDIDLPTHP

-459 VEKPAMGIE
+459 VEKPTMGIE
-468 NLPDTATICSCFNV
+468 NLPDSATICSCYNV
-482 TKGAICAAVEG
+482 TKGAICAAVED
-493 GAYSIAEVK
+493 GAYTMAEVK

-514 APMVKDTVS
+514 APMVKDTLG
-523 YQLEALGFEVNNDL
+523 YQLTALGFEVNNDL

-542 YSRQDLY
+542 YSRQELY
-549 NLVRVHGIKTFDEL
+549 SLIRVQGIKTFDAL
-563 LEKHGSGRGCEI
+563 LDEHGSGHGCEI
-575 CKPAVASILSS
+575 CKPTVASILAS

-593 KTELA
+593 KPELT
-598 PLQETNDY
+598 PLQDSNDY

-623 AGGEITAEKLIV
+623 PGGEITADKLII
-635 LGEVAKKYNL
+635 LGQVAKEFNL

-659 ARLEQLPDIWTELVQ
+659 ARLDQLPDIWTQLVD

-710 LTLEDR
+710 LRLEDR

-745 GVIATENGW
+745 GIIATENGW
-754 NLYVC
+754 NLFVC

-777 TETLI
+777 TDTVV

-803 KWRVAMEGGLE
+803 KWRESLEGGLE
-814 YLQAVIIDDSLGIVD
+814 YLQAVIIEDSLGIAE
-829 ELEAQMQ
+829 ELESQMQ

-844 EWKETIN
+844 EWKATIT
-851 DAEKLKR
+851 DSEKLKR
-858 FRHFVNSEKGD
+858 FRHFVNSEQGD
-869 DNVVFVEEREQIRP
+869 DNVVFVTEREQIRP
-883 AKPEEKAQIHLVE
+883 ATDMEKTQIKVTE

>member
-1 MSSPVDTSATYN
+1 MIS
-13 PKTAKITTSMSAN
+13 TA
-26 NATDLNSLSKNG
+26 LNTENK
-38 NAESSNAKQGNLVV
+38 GNLVV
-52 VGNGMVGHHFITKAI
+52 IGNGMVGHHFIERAI
-67 EQGLHERF
+67 EQGLHQQF

-86 AYDRVYLSSYFEHE
+86 AYDRVYLSSYFEHK
-100 DASQLNL
+100 DASKLNL
-107 VDLDTYESAKVTL
+107 VDLTAYELSKVNL
-120 HLNQEIVDI
+120 HLNQCIVDI
-129 DAATQRITTASG
+129 DSASQRITTEAG
-141 EVVEYAKLVL
+141 EIIEYSELVL

-159 PPIAGKEHP
+159 PPIPGREHP

-177 DLDDILST
+177 DLDEILAIAE
-185 SKLETVKKGVVVG
+185 LPTVKKGVVVG

-214 LETYVVEFAPQLMG
+214 LDTYVVEFAPQLMG

-238 LKKKIEALGVK
+238 LKRKIEALGVK

-259 VSNPTGAAAD
+259 LSNTARDSDDTSSDGQH
-269 ECYLTMQFADDTSL
+269 LTMQFTDGTSL
-283 DTDLILFSAGIR
+283 TTDMIVFSAGIR
-295 PQDGIIK
+295 PQDGLIK
-302 SNPECGIELGGRGGI
+302 NNPECGIEMGGRGGI
-317 LIDERCRT
+317 LINEQCRT
-325 NADNVYAIGECA
+325 NVDHVYAVGECA

-347 APGYTM
+347 APGYNM

-364 SEQLFTGADMST
+364 SKQIFTGADMST

-388 GDAQGKTEGSL
+388 GDAHGSSEGSL
-399 SYLYQNPKEG
+399 SYLYQNPAEG
-409 IYKKLVTTDD
+409 IYKKLVTTPD
-419 NKKLLGA
+419 NKRLLGA

-438 LQLFLNDIDLPAHP
+438 LQLYLNDIDLPAHP

-459 VEKPAMGIE
+459 VEKPVMGID
-468 NLPDTATICSCFNV
+468 NLPDTATICSCYNV
-482 TKGAICAAVEG
+482 TKGAICSAVEN
-493 GAYSIAEVK
+493 GAYSVSDVK
-502 SCTSAGTGCGGC
+502 TMTSAGSGCGGC

-523 YQLEALGFEVNNDL
+523 YQLTAMGFEVNNDL

-549 NLVRVHGIKTFDEL
+549 SLIRVHGIKTFDEL
-563 LEKHGSGRGCEI
+563 LTEHGSGHGCEI
-575 CKPAVASILSS
+575 CKPTVASILAS

-593 KTELA
+593 KTELT
-598 PLQETNDY
+598 PLQDSNDY

-623 AGGEITAEKLIV
+623 PGGEITADKLIV
-635 LGEVAKKYNL
+635 LGQVAKQFNL

-651 GQRVDLFG
+651 GMRVDLFG
-659 ARLEQLPDIWTELVQ
+659 ARMEQLPDIWTQLVQ

-687 RTVKSCVG
+687 RTVKSCIG
-695 NNWCRYGVDDSVGLA
+695 NNWCRYGVDDSIGLA
-710 LTLEDR
+710 LRLEDR

-727 MGVSGCT
+727 MGVSGCM

-745 GVIATENGW
+745 GMIATENGW
-754 NLYVC
+754 NLFVC
-759 GNGGMT
+759 GNGGIT

-777 TETLI
+777 TETMV

-803 KWRVAMEGGLE
+803 KWRESLDGGLD
-814 YLQAVIIDDSLGIVD
+814 YLKAVIIEDSLGIAD

-836 LLIDNYVC
+836 LLVDNYVC
-844 EWKETIN
+844 EWAATIN
-851 DAEKLKR
+851 DTEKLKR
-858 FRHFVNSEKGD
+858 FRHFVNSEQGD
-869 DNVVFVEEREQIRP
+869 DNVVFVTDREQIRP
-883 AKPEEKAQIHLVE
+883 ATDAEKATINLVE

>member
-1 MSSPVDTSATYN
+1 MNST
-13 PKTAKITTSMSAN
+13 TAST
-26 NATDLNSLSKNG
+26 
-38 NAESSNAKQGNLVV
+38 AERGNLVV
-52 VGNGMVGHHFITKAI
+52 IGNGMVGHHFIERAI
-67 EQGLHERF
+67 EQGLHQQF

-86 AYDRVYLSSYFEHE
+86 AYDRVYLSSYFEHK
-100 DASQLNL
+100 DASKLNL
-107 VDLDTYESAKVTL
+107 VDLSAYELSKINL
-120 HLNQEIVDI
+120 HLNQRIINI
-129 DAATQRITTASG
+129 DAANQCITTESG
-141 EVVEYAKLVL
+141 EQIDYSELVL

-159 PPIAGKEHP
+159 PPIPGREHA

-177 DLDDILST
+177 DLDEILAIAE
-185 SKLETVKKGVVVG
+185 LPAVKKGVVVG

-214 LETYVVEFAPQLMG
+214 LDTYVVEFAPQLMG
-228 VQLDAAGGEI
+228 VQLDAAGGDI
-238 LKKKIEALGVK
+238 LKRKIEALGVT

-259 VSNPTGAAAD
+259 ITNSSFDPNDTSTDAH
-269 ECYLTMQFADDTSL
+269 CLTMQFTDDTIL
-283 DTDLILFSAGIR
+283 DTDMIVFSAGIR
-295 PQDGIIK
+295 PQDSIIK
-302 SNPECGIELGGRGGI
+302 NNPECGIEMGGRGGI
-317 LIDERCRT
+317 LIDGQCRT
-325 NADNVYAIGECA
+325 NANHVYAIGECA

-347 APGYTM
+347 APGYSM

-358 AQIAGD
+358 AQIAGQ
-364 SEQLFTGADMST
+364 EAQIFTGADMST

-388 GDAQGKTEGSL
+388 GDAHGKTDDSL
-399 SYLYQNPKEG
+399 SYLYQNPAEG
-409 IYKKLVTTDD
+409 IYKKLVTTAD
-419 NKKLLGA
+419 NKRLLGA

-438 LQLFLNDIDLPAHP
+438 LQLYLNDIDLPAHP

-459 VEKPAMGIE
+459 VEKPVMGIE
-468 NLPDTATICSCFNV
+468 NLPDTATICSCYNV
-482 TKGAICAAVEG
+482 TKGTICSAVEN
-493 GAYSIAEVK
+493 GAYSIADVK
-502 SCTSAGTGCGGC
+502 AATSAGTGCGGC

-523 YQLEALGFEVNNDL
+523 YQLTALGFEVNNNL

-549 NLVRVHGIKTFDEL
+549 NLVRVHGIRTFDEL
-563 LEKHGSGRGCEI
+563 LTSHGSGHGCET
-575 CKPAVASILSS
+575 CKPTVASILAS
-586 CWNDYVL
+586 CWNDHIL
-593 KTELA
+593 KSELT
-598 PLQETNDY
+598 PLQDSNDY

-623 AGGEITAEKLIV
+623 PGGEITADKLIV
-635 LGEVAKKYNL
+635 LGQVAKEFNL

-659 ARLEQLPDIWTELVQ
+659 ARMEQLPDIWSQLVE

-687 RTVKSCVG
+687 RTVKSCIG
-695 NNWCRYGVDDSVGLA
+695 NNWCRYGVDDSIGLA
-710 LTLEDR
+710 LRLEDR

-727 MGVSGCT
+727 MGVSGCM

-745 GVIATENGW
+745 GMIATENGW
-754 NLYVC
+754 NLFVC
-759 GNGGMT
+759 GNGGIT
-765 PRHGELFATDLD
+765 PRHAELFATDLD
-777 TETLI
+777 TETMV

-803 KWRVAMEGGLE
+803 KWRESLEGGLE
-814 YLQAVIIDDSLGIVD
+814 YLQSVIIDDSLGIAD

-844 EWKETIN
+844 EWAATISN
-851 DAEKLKR
+851 TEKLKR

-869 DNVVFVEEREQIRP
+869 DNVVFVQEREQIRP
-883 AKPEEKAQIHLVE
+883 ATDAEKTTIKLVE

>member
-1 MSSPVDTSATYN
+1 MNS
-13 PKTAKITTSMSAN
+13 TTVS
-26 NATDLNSLSKNG
+26 TESK
-38 NAESSNAKQGNLVV
+38 GNLVV
-52 VGNGMVGHHFITKAI
+52 IGNGMVGHHFIERAI
-67 EQGLHERF
+67 EQGLHQQF

-86 AYDRVYLSSYFEHE
+86 AYDRVYLSSYFEHK
-100 DASQLNL
+100 DASKLNL
-107 VDLDTYESAKVTL
+107 VDLSAYELSKINL
-120 HLNQEIVDI
+120 HLNQRIVNI
-129 DAATQRITTASG
+129 DADKQSITTESG
-141 EVVEYAKLVL
+141 EQIDYNELVL

-159 PPIAGKEHP
+159 PPIPGREHS

-177 DLDDILST
+177 DLDEILAIAE
-185 SKLETVKKGVVVG
+185 LPAVKKGVVVG

-238 LKKKIEALGVK
+238 LKRKIEALGVT

-259 VSNPTGAAAD
+259 ITNPLFDPNHISNDAD
-269 ECYLTMQFADDTSL
+269 TSNNTDTHCLTMQFTDDTIL
-283 DTDLILFSAGIR
+283 NTDMIVFSAGIR
-295 PQDGIIK
+295 PQDNIIK
-302 SNPECGIELGGRGGI
+302 NNPECGIEMGGRGGI
-317 LIDERCRT
+317 LIDGQCRT
-325 NADNVYAIGECA
+325 NADHVYAIGECA

-347 APGYTM
+347 APGYSM

-358 AQIAGD
+358 AQIAGHE
-364 SEQLFTGADMST
+364 SQIFTGADMST

-388 GDAQGKTEGSL
+388 GDAHGKTDDSL
-399 SYLYQNPKEG
+399 SYLYQNPAEG
-409 IYKKLVTTDD
+409 IYKKLVTTAD
-419 NKKLLGA
+419 NKRLLGA

-438 LQLFLNDIDLPAHP
+438 LQLYLNDIDLPAHP

-459 VEKPAMGIE
+459 VEKPVMGIE
-468 NLPDTATICSCFNV
+468 NLPDTATICSCYNV
-482 TKGAICAAVEG
+482 TKGTICSAVEN
-493 GAYSIAEVK
+493 GAYSIADVK
-502 SCTSAGTGCGGC
+502 AVTSAGTGCGGC

-523 YQLEALGFEVNNDL
+523 YQLTALGFEVNNNL

-549 NLVRVHGIKTFDEL
+549 SLVRVHGIKTFDEL
-563 LEKHGSGRGCEI
+563 LTSHGRGHGCEI
-575 CKPAVASILSS
+575 CKPTVASILAS
-586 CWNDYVL
+586 CWNDHVL
-593 KTELA
+593 KSELT
-598 PLQETNDY
+598 PLQDSNDY

-623 AGGEITAEKLIV
+623 PGGEITADKLIV
-635 LGEVAKKYNL
+635 LGQVAKEFNL

-651 GQRVDLFG
+651 GMRVDLFG
-659 ARLEQLPDIWTELVQ
+659 ARMEQLPDIWSQLVQ

-687 RTVKSCVG
+687 RTVKSCIG
-695 NNWCRYGVDDSVGLA
+695 NNWCRYGVDDSIGLA
-710 LTLEDR
+710 LRLEDR

-727 MGVSGCT
+727 MGVSGCM

-745 GVIATENGW
+745 GMIATENGW
-754 NLYVC
+754 NLFVC
-759 GNGGMT
+759 GNGGIT
-765 PRHGELFATDLD
+765 PRHAELFATDLD
-777 TETLI
+777 TETMV

-803 KWRVAMEGGLE
+803 KWRESLEGGLE
-814 YLQAVIIDDSLGIVD
+814 YLQAVIIDDSLGIAS

-836 LLIDNYVC
+836 LLVDNYVC
-844 EWKETIN
+844 EWAATITN
-851 DAEKLKR
+851 TEKLKR
-858 FRHFVNSEKGD
+858 FRHFVNSEQGD
-869 DNVVFVEEREQIRP
+869 DNVVFVQEREQIRP
-883 AKPEEKAQIHLVE
+883 ATDAEKTAIKLVE

>member
-1 MSSPVDTSATYN
+1 MSS
-13 PKTAKITTSMSAN
+13 TA
-26 NATDLNSLSKNG
+26 LSTK
-38 NAESSNAKQGNLVV
+38 SKGNLVV
-52 VGNGMVGHHFITKAI
+52 IGNGMVGHHFIERAI
-67 EQGLHERF
+67 EQGLHKQF

-86 AYDRVYLSSYFEHE
+86 AYDRVYLSSYFEHK
-100 DASQLNL
+100 DASKLNL
-107 VDLDTYESAKVTL
+107 VDLTAYELSKVHL
-120 HLNQEIVDI
+120 HLNQCIVDI
-129 DAATQRITTASG
+129 DSASQRITTEAG
-141 EVVEYAKLVL
+141 EIIEYSELVL

-159 PPIAGKEHP
+159 PPIPGREHP

-177 DLDDILST
+177 DLDEILAIAE
-185 SKLETVKKGVVVG
+185 LPTVKKGVVVG

-214 LETYVVEFAPQLMG
+214 LDTYVVEFAPQLMG

-238 LKKKIEALGVK
+238 LKRKIEALGVK

-259 VSNPTGAAAD
+259 LSNTAPNS
-269 ECYLTMQFADDTSL
+269 DDTSSDEQHL
-283 DTDLILFSAGIR
+283 TMEFTDGTSLTTNMIVFSAGIR
-295 PQDGIIK
+295 PQDGLIK
-302 SNPECGIELGGRGGI
+302 NNPECGIEMGGRGGI
-317 LIDERCRT
+317 LINEQCRT
-325 NADNVYAIGECA
+325 NADHIYAIGECA
-337 VWDNKVFGLV
+337 VWNNKVFGLV
-347 APGYTM
+347 APGYNM

-364 SEQLFTGADMST
+364 SKQIFTGADMST

-388 GDAQGKTEGSL
+388 GDAHGTSDGSL
-399 SYLYQNPKEG
+399 SYLYQNPAEG
-409 IYKKLVTTDD
+409 IYKKLVTTPD
-419 NKKLLGA
+419 NKRLLGA

-438 LQLFLNDIDLPAHP
+438 LQLYLNDIDLPAHP

-459 VEKPAMGIE
+459 VEKPVMGID
-468 NLPDTATICSCFNV
+468 NLPDTATICSCYNV
-482 TKGAICAAVEG
+482 TKGAICSAVEN
-493 GAYSIAEVK
+493 GAYSVSDVK
-502 SCTSAGTGCGGC
+502 TMTSAGSGCGGC

-523 YQLEALGFEVNNDL
+523 YQLTAMGFEVNNDL

-549 NLVRVHGIKTFDEL
+549 SLIRVHGIKTFDEL
-563 LEKHGSGRGCEI
+563 LTEHGSGHGCEI
-575 CKPAVASILSS
+575 CKPTVASILAS

-593 KTELA
+593 KTELT
-598 PLQETNDY
+598 PLQDSNDY

-623 AGGEITAEKLIV
+623 PGGEITADKLIV
-635 LGEVAKKYNL
+635 LGQVAKQFNL

-651 GQRVDLFG
+651 GMRVDLFG
-659 ARLEQLPDIWTELVQ
+659 ARMEQLPDIWTQLVQ

-687 RTVKSCVG
+687 RTVKSCIG
-695 NNWCRYGVDDSVGLA
+695 NNWCRYGVDDSIGLA
-710 LTLEDR
+710 LRLEDR

-727 MGVSGCT
+727 MGVSGCM

-745 GVIATENGW
+745 GMIATENGW
-754 NLYVC
+754 NLFVC
-759 GNGGMT
+759 GNGGIT

-777 TETLI
+777 TETMV

-803 KWRVAMEGGLE
+803 KWRESLDGGLN
-814 YLQAVIIDDSLGIVD
+814 YLKAVIIEDSLGIAD

-836 LLIDNYVC
+836 LLVDNYVC
-844 EWKETIN
+844 EWAATIN
-851 DAEKLKR
+851 DTEKLKR
-858 FRHFVNSEKGD
+858 FRHFVNSEQGD
-869 DNVVFVEEREQIRP
+869 ENVVFVTDREQIRP
-883 AKPEEKAQIHLVE
+883 ATDAEKATIKLVE

>member
-1 MSSPVDTSATYN
+1 MSS
-13 PKTAKITTSMSAN
+13 TA
-26 NATDLNSLSKNG
+26 LST
-38 NAESSNAKQGNLVV
+38 ESKGNLVV
-52 VGNGMVGHHFITKAI
+52 IGNGMVGHHFIERAI
-67 EQGLHERF
+67 EQGLHQQF

-86 AYDRVYLSSYFEHE
+86 AYDRVYLSSYFEHK
-100 DASQLNL
+100 DASKLNL
-107 VDLDTYESAKVTL
+107 VDLTAYELSKVNL
-120 HLNQEIVDI
+120 HLNQCIVDI
-129 DAATQRITTASG
+129 DSASQRITTEAG
-141 EVVEYAKLVL
+141 EIIEYSELVL

-159 PPIAGKEHP
+159 PPIPGREHP

-177 DLDDILST
+177 DLDEILAIAE
-185 SKLETVKKGVVVG
+185 LPTVKKGVVVG

-214 LETYVVEFAPQLMG
+214 LDTYVVEFAPQLMG

-238 LKKKIEALGVK
+238 LKRKIEALGVK

-259 VSNPTGAAAD
+259 LSNTAPNP
-269 ECYLTMQFADDTSL
+269 DDTSSDDQHL
-283 DTDLILFSAGIR
+283 TMEFTDGTSLTTDMIVFSAGIR
-295 PQDGIIK
+295 PQDGLIK
-302 SNPECGIELGGRGGI
+302 NNPECGIEMGGRGGI
-317 LIDERCRT
+317 LINEQCRT
-325 NADNVYAIGECA
+325 NADHVYAVGECA

-347 APGYTM
+347 APGYNM

-364 SEQLFTGADMST
+364 SEQIFTGADMST

-388 GDAQGKTEGSL
+388 GDAHGTSEGSL
-399 SYLYQNPKEG
+399 SYLYQNPAEG
-409 IYKKLVTTDD
+409 IYKKLVTTPD
-419 NKKLLGA
+419 NKRLLGA

-438 LQLFLNDIDLPAHP
+438 LQLYLNDIDLPAHP

-459 VEKPAMGIE
+459 VEKPVMGID
-468 NLPDTATICSCFNV
+468 NLPDTATICSCYNV
-482 TKGAICAAVEG
+482 TKGAICSAVEN
-493 GAYSIAEVK
+493 GAYSVSDVK
-502 SCTSAGTGCGGC
+502 TMTSAGSGCGGC

-523 YQLEALGFEVNNDL
+523 YQLTAMGFEVNNDL

-549 NLVRVHGIKTFDEL
+549 SLIRVHGIKTFDEL
-563 LEKHGSGRGCEI
+563 LTEHGSGHGCEI
-575 CKPAVASILSS
+575 CKPTVASILAS

-593 KTELA
+593 KTELT
-598 PLQETNDY
+598 PLQDSNDY

-623 AGGEITAEKLIV
+623 PGGEITADKLIV
-635 LGEVAKKYNL
+635 LGQVAKQFNL

-651 GQRVDLFG
+651 GMRVDLFG
-659 ARLEQLPDIWTELVQ
+659 ARMEQLPDIWTQLVQ

-687 RTVKSCVG
+687 RTVKSCIG
-695 NNWCRYGVDDSVGLA
+695 NNWCRYGVDDSIGLA
-710 LTLEDR
+710 LRLEDR

-727 MGVSGCT
+727 MGVSGCM

-745 GVIATENGW
+745 GMIATENGW
-754 NLYVC
+754 NLFVC
-759 GNGGMT
+759 GNGGIT

-777 TETLI
+777 TETMV

-803 KWRVAMEGGLE
+803 KWRESLDGGLD
-814 YLQAVIIDDSLGIVD
+814 YLKAVIIEDSLGIAD

-836 LLIDNYVC
+836 LLVDNYVC
-844 EWKETIN
+844 EWAATIN
-851 DAEKLKR
+851 DTEKLKR
-858 FRHFVNSEKGD
+858 FRHFVNSEQGD
-869 DNVVFVEEREQIRP
+869 ENVVFVTDREQIRP
-883 AKPEEKAQIHLVE
+883 ATDAEKATINLVD

>member
-1 MSSPVDTSATYN
+1 MSN
-13 PKTAKITTSMSAN
+13 
-26 NATDLNSLSKNG
+26 
-38 NAESSNAKQGNLVV
+38 GNLVV
-52 VGNGMVGHHFITKAI
+52 VGNGMVGHHFVEKAI
-67 EQGLHERF
+67 ELGLNEKYA
-75 DIHVFAEEDRP
+75 IHVFAEEDRP
-86 AYDRVYLSSYFEHE
+86 AYDRVYLSSYFEHK
-100 DASQLNL
+100 DASKLNL
-107 VDLDTYESAKVTL
+107 VDLKNYEAAGVIL
-120 HLNQEIVDI
+120 HLNQRISDI
-129 DAATQRITTASG
+129 DGDKHTITTADG
-141 EVVEYAKLVL
+141 QTIHYAKLVL

-159 PPIAGKEHP
+159 PPITGGDHS
-168 HCHVYRTIA
+168 HCQVYRTIA
-177 DLDDILST
+177 DLDNILAVAENP
-185 SKLETVKKGVVVG
+185 KVKKGVVVG

-214 LETYVVEFAPQLMG
+214 LDTYVVEFAPQLMG
-228 VQLDAAGGEI
+228 IQLDPAGGDI
-238 LKKKIEALGVK
+238 LKKKIEALGVT

-259 VSNPTGAAAD
+259 IHNRQVSLNHDIHQKD
-269 ECYLTMQFADDTSL
+269 EQKGVHLNKDTFLTMQFTDDTEL
-283 DTDLILFSAGIR
+283 DTDLIVFSAGIR
-295 PQDGIIK
+295 PQDAIMK
-302 SNPECGIELGGRGGI
+302 NNPECGVTIGERGGI
-317 LIDERCRT
+317 LIDDHTKT
-325 NADNVYAIGECA
+325 NNDDIYAIGECA
-337 VWDNKVFGLV
+337 VWDKKIFGLV

-364 SEQLFTGADMST
+364 TEKTFTGADMST

-388 GDAQGKTEGSL
+388 GDAQGTTEGSL
-399 SYLYQNPKEG
+399 SYVYQNPSEG
-409 IYKKLVTTDD
+409 IYKKLVTSSD

-426 VLVGDTEDYNNL
+426 VMVGDTEDYNNL
-438 LQLFLNDIDLPAHP
+438 LQLFLNAIDLPAHP

-459 VEKPAMGIE
+459 VEKPVMGVE
-468 NLPDTATICSCFNV
+468 NLPDAATICSCYNV
-482 TKGAICAAVEG
+482 TKGAICGAVAA
-493 GAYSIAEVK
+493 GAYSIADVK
-502 SCTSAGTGCGGC
+502 ATTKAGTGCGGC
-514 APMVKDTVS
+514 APMVKDVLA
-523 YQLEALGFEVNNDL
+523 YQLTELGFEVNNDL

-542 YSRQDLY
+542 YTRQELY
-549 NLVRVHGIKTFDEL
+549 SLVRVHDIKTFDEL
-563 LEKHGSGRGCEI
+563 LSQHGSGRGCEI

-593 KTELA
+593 KTELT

-623 AGGEITAEKLIV
+623 AGGEITADKLIV
-635 LGEVAKKYNL
+635 LGQVAKDFNL

-659 ARLEQLPDIWTELVQ
+659 ARLEQLPDIWERLVN

-695 NNWCRYGVDDSVGLA
+695 DNWCRYGVADSVGLA
-710 LTLEDR
+710 LILEER

-754 NLYVC
+754 NLYVA
-759 GNGGMT
+759 GNGGMV
-765 PRHGELFATDLD
+765 PRHGELFAKDLD
-777 TETLI
+777 TDTLI
-782 KYIDRII
+782 KYIDRIT

-803 KWRVAMEGGLE
+803 KWRESLEGGLE
-814 YLQAVIIDDSLGIVD
+814 YLQDVIINDSLGIAQ

-836 LLIDNYVC
+836 LLVDNYVC
-844 EWKETIN
+844 EWKATIS
-851 DAEKLKR
+851 DKEKLKR
-858 FRHFVNSEKGD
+858 FRHFVNSELGD
-869 DNVVFVEEREQIRP
+869 DNVVFVTEREQIRP
-883 AKPEEKAQIHLVE
+883 AKPSEKEALEAALV
-896 LA
+896 

>member
-1 MSSPVDTSATYN
+1 MSN
-13 PKTAKITTSMSAN
+13 TTVS
-26 NATDLNSLSKNG
+26 TKN
-38 NAESSNAKQGNLVV
+38 KGNLVV
-52 VGNGMVGHHFITKAI
+52 IGNGMVGHHFVERAI
-67 EQGLHERF
+67 EQGLHEQF
-75 DIHVFAEEDRP
+75 EIHVFAEEDRP
-86 AYDRVYLSSYFEHE
+86 AYDRVYLSSYFEHK
-100 DASQLNL
+100 DASKLNL
-107 VDLDTYESAKVTL
+107 VDLTAYESSQINL
-120 HLNQEIVDI
+120 HLNQRIVDI
-129 DAATQRITTASG
+129 DSANRSITTEAG
-141 EVVEYAKLVL
+141 EQIEYSELVL

-159 PPIAGKEHP
+159 PPIPGRVHP

-177 DLDDILST
+177 DLDEILAIAELP
-185 SKLETVKKGVVVG
+185 KVKKGVVVG

-214 LETYVVEFAPQLMG
+214 LDTYVVEFAPQLMG

-238 LKKKIEALGVK
+238 LKRKIEALGVK

-259 VSNPTGAAAD
+259 ISNPNGASDD
-269 ECYLTMQFADDTSL
+269 ECYLTMQFTDDTSL
-283 DTDLILFSAGIR
+283 DTDMIVFSAGIR

-302 SNPECGIELGGRGGI
+302 NNPECGIEMGGRGGI
-317 LIDERCRT
+317 LIDEQCRT
-325 NADNVYAIGECA
+325 NAEHVYAIGECA
-337 VWDNKVFGLV
+337 VWDNKIFGLV
-347 APGYTM
+347 APGYSM

-364 SEQLFTGADMST
+364 SKRTFTGADMST

-388 GDAQGKTEGSL
+388 GDAHGTTEGGL
-399 SYLYQNPKEG
+399 SYLYQNPAQG
-409 IYKKLVTTDD
+409 IYKKLVTTAD
-419 NKKLLGA
+419 NKRLLGA

-438 LQLFLNDIDLPAHP
+438 LQLYLNDIDLPAHP

-459 VEKPAMGIE
+459 VEKPVMGIE
-468 NLPDTATICSCFNV
+468 NLPDTATICSCYNV
-482 TKGAICAAVEG
+482 TKGAICAAVEN
-493 GAYSIAEVK
+493 GAYSISDIKAV
-502 SCTSAGTGCGGC
+502 TSAGTGCGGC

-523 YQLEALGFEVNNDL
+523 YQLKTLGFEVNNDL

-542 YSRQDLY
+542 YSRQELY
-549 NLVRVHGIKTFDEL
+549 SLIRVHGIRTFDEL
-563 LEKHGSGRGCEI
+563 LTEHGSGHGCEI
-575 CKPAVASILSS
+575 CKPTVASILAS

-593 KTELA
+593 KPELT
-598 PLQETNDY
+598 PLQDSNDY

-623 AGGEITAEKLIV
+623 PGGEITADKLII
-635 LGEVAKKYNL
+635 LGQVAKEFNL

-659 ARLEQLPDIWTELVQ
+659 ARLDQLPDIWTQLVQ

-695 NNWCRYGVDDSVGLA
+695 NDWCRYGVDDSMGLA
-710 LTLEDR
+710 IRLEDR

-727 MGVSGCT
+727 MGVSGCM

-745 GVIATENGW
+745 GMIATENGW
-754 NLYVC
+754 NLFIG
-759 GNGGMT
+759 GNGGIT

-777 TETLI
+777 TDTLV

-803 KWRVAMEGGLE
+803 KWRESLDGGLE
-814 YLQAVIIDDSLGIVD
+814 YLQAVIIEDSLGIAD

-836 LLIDNYVC
+836 LLVDNYVC
-844 EWKETIN
+844 EWAATIN
-851 DAEKLKR
+851 DTEKLKR
-858 FRHFVNSEKGD
+858 FRHFVNSEQGD
-869 DNVVFVEEREQIRP
+869 ENVVFVTERDQIRP
-883 AKPEEKAQIHLVE
+883 ATDAEKTTIKLVE

>member
-1 MSSPVDTSATYN
+1 MIS
-13 PKTAKITTSMSAN
+13 TA
-26 NATDLNSLSKNG
+26 LNTENK
-38 NAESSNAKQGNLVV
+38 GNLVV
-52 VGNGMVGHHFITKAI
+52 IGNGMVGHHFIERAI
-67 EQGLHERF
+67 EQGLHQQF

-86 AYDRVYLSSYFEHE
+86 AYDRVYLSSYFEHK
-100 DASQLNL
+100 DASKLNL
-107 VDLDTYESAKVTL
+107 VDLTAYELSKVNL
-120 HLNQEIVDI
+120 HLNQCIVDI
-129 DAATQRITTASG
+129 DSASQRITTEAG
-141 EVVEYAKLVL
+141 EIIEYSELVL

-159 PPIAGKEHP
+159 PPIPGREHP

-177 DLDDILST
+177 DLDEILAIAE
-185 SKLETVKKGVVVG
+185 LPTVKKGVVVG

-214 LETYVVEFAPQLMG
+214 LDTYVVEFAPQLMG

-238 LKKKIEALGVK
+238 LKRKIEALGVK

-259 VSNPTGAAAD
+259 LSNTARHSDDTSSDGQH
-269 ECYLTMQFADDTSL
+269 LTMQFTDGTSL
-283 DTDLILFSAGIR
+283 TTDMIVFSAGIR
-295 PQDGIIK
+295 PQDGLIK
-302 SNPECGIELGGRGGI
+302 NNPECGIEMGGRGGI
-317 LIDERCRT
+317 LINEQCRT
-325 NADNVYAIGECA
+325 NVDHVYAVGECA
-337 VWDNKVFGLV
+337 VWENKVFGLV
-347 APGYTM
+347 APGYNM

-358 AQIAGD
+358 AQITGD
-364 SEQLFTGADMST
+364 SKQIFTGADMST

-388 GDAQGKTEGSL
+388 GDAHGSSEGSL
-399 SYLYQNPKEG
+399 SYLYQNPAEG
-409 IYKKLVTTDD
+409 IYKKLVTTPD
-419 NKKLLGA
+419 NKRLLGA

-438 LQLFLNDIDLPAHP
+438 LQLYLNDIDLPAHP

-459 VEKPAMGIE
+459 VEKPVMGID
-468 NLPDTATICSCFNV
+468 NLPDTATICSCYNV
-482 TKGAICAAVEG
+482 TKGAICSAVEN
-493 GAYSIAEVK
+493 GAYSVSDVK
-502 SCTSAGTGCGGC
+502 TMTSAGSGCGGC

-523 YQLEALGFEVNNDL
+523 YQLTAMGFEVNNDL

-549 NLVRVHGIKTFDEL
+549 SLIRVHGIKTFDEL
-563 LEKHGSGRGCEI
+563 LTEHGSGHGCEI
-575 CKPAVASILSS
+575 CKPTVASILAS

-593 KTELA
+593 KTELT
-598 PLQETNDY
+598 PLQDSNDY

-623 AGGEITAEKLIV
+623 PGGEITADKLIV
-635 LGEVAKKYNL
+635 LGQVAKQFNL

-651 GQRVDLFG
+651 GMRVDLFG
-659 ARLEQLPDIWTELVQ
+659 ARMEQLPDIWTQLVQ

-687 RTVKSCVG
+687 RTVKSCIG
-695 NNWCRYGVDDSVGLA
+695 NNWCRYGVDDSIGLA
-710 LTLEDR
+710 LRLEDR

-727 MGVSGCT
+727 MGVSGCM

-745 GVIATENGW
+745 GMIATENGW
-754 NLYVC
+754 NLFVC
-759 GNGGMT
+759 GNGGIT

-777 TETLI
+777 TETMV

-803 KWRVAMEGGLE
+803 KWRESLDGGID
-814 YLQAVIIDDSLGIVD
+814 YLKAVIIEDSLGIAD

-836 LLIDNYVC
+836 LLVDNYVC
-844 EWKETIN
+844 EWAATIN
-851 DAEKLKR
+851 DTEKLKR

-869 DNVVFVEEREQIRP
+869 DNVVFVTDREQIRP
-883 AKPEEKAQIHLVE
+883 ATDAEKATINLVE

>member
-1 MSSPVDTSATYN
+1 MSNTIVSTMN
-13 PKTAKITTSMSAN
+13 KAK
-26 NATDLNSLSKNG
+26 
-38 NAESSNAKQGNLVV
+38 LVV
-52 VGNGMVGHHFITKAI
+52 IGNGMVGHHFIERAI
-67 EQGLHERF
+67 EQGLHDQFE
-75 DIHVFAEEDRP
+75 IHVFAEEDRP
-86 AYDRVYLSSYFEHE
+86 AYDRVYLSSYFEHK
-100 DASQLNL
+100 DVSKLNL
-107 VDLDTYESAKVTL
+107 VDLSRYEDAQIQL
-120 HLNQEIVDI
+120 HLNQRITNI
-129 DAATQRITTASG
+129 DAANQCISTEEGTQID
-141 EVVEYAKLVL
+141 YAKLVL

-159 PPIAGKEHP
+159 PPIPGREHP
-168 HCHVYRTIA
+168 HCHVYRTIK

-185 SKLETVKKGVVVG
+185 AEKPKVKKGVVVG

-228 VQLDAAGGEI
+228 VQLDAAGGDI
-238 LKKKIEALGVK
+238 LKRKIEALGVK
-249 VLTGKNTKEI
+249 VLTGKNTKAI
-259 VSNPTGAAAD
+259 IDNTLSD
-269 ECYLTMQFADDTSL
+269 EASCHLTMQFADDTSL
-283 DTDLILFSAGIR
+283 DTDMIIFSAGIR

-302 SNPECGIELGGRGGI
+302 SNPECGIEIGTRGGI
-317 LIDERCRT
+317 LIDEACRT
-325 NADNVYAIGECA
+325 NAPNVYAIGECA
-337 VWDNKVFGLV
+337 VWDNTVFGLV
-347 APGYTM
+347 APGYSM

-364 SEQLFTGADMST
+364 HAQTFTGADMST

-388 GDAQGKTEGSL
+388 GDAHGATENSL
-399 SYLYQNPKEG
+399 SYLYQNPVEG
-409 IYKKLVTTDD
+409 IYKKLVTTAD
-419 NKKLLGA
+419 NKRLLGA

-459 VEKPAMGIE
+459 VEKPTMGIE
-468 NLPDTATICSCFNV
+468 NLPDSATICSCYNV
-482 TKGAICAAVEG
+482 TKGAICAAVED
-493 GAYSIAEVK
+493 GAYTMAEVK

-514 APMVKDTVS
+514 APMVKDTLG
-523 YQLEALGFEVNNDL
+523 YQLTALGFEVNNDL

-542 YSRQDLY
+542 YSRQELY
-549 NLVRVHGIKTFDEL
+549 SLIRVQGIKTFDAL
-563 LEKHGSGRGCEI
+563 LDEHGSGHGCEI
-575 CKPAVASILSS
+575 CKPTVASILAS

-593 KTELA
+593 KPELT
-598 PLQETNDY
+598 PLQDSNDY

-623 AGGEITAEKLIV
+623 PGGEITADKLII
-635 LGEVAKKYNL
+635 LGQVAKEFNL

-659 ARLEQLPDIWTELVQ
+659 ARLDQLPDIWTQLVD

-710 LTLEDR
+710 LRLEDR

-745 GVIATENGW
+745 GIIATENGW
-754 NLYVC
+754 NLFVC

-777 TETLI
+777 TDTVV

-803 KWRVAMEGGLE
+803 KWRESLEGGLE
-814 YLQAVIIDDSLGIVD
+814 YLQAVIIEDSLGIAE
-829 ELEAQMQ
+829 ELESQMQ

-844 EWKETIN
+844 EWKATIT
-851 DAEKLKR
+851 DSEKLKR
-858 FRHFVNSEKGD
+858 FRHFVNSEQGD
-869 DNVVFVEEREQIRP
+869 DNVVFVTEREQIRP
-883 AKPEEKAQIHLVE
+883 ATDIEKTQIKVTE

>member
-1 MSSPVDTSATYN
+1 MSNTIVSTMN
-13 PKTAKITTSMSAN
+13 KAK
-26 NATDLNSLSKNG
+26 
-38 NAESSNAKQGNLVV
+38 LVV
-52 VGNGMVGHHFITKAI
+52 IGNGMVGHHFIERAI
-67 EQGLHERF
+67 EQGLHDQFE
-75 DIHVFAEEDRP
+75 IHVFAEEDRP
-86 AYDRVYLSSYFEHE
+86 AYDRVYLSSYFEHK
-100 DASQLNL
+100 DVSKLNL
-107 VDLDTYESAKVTL
+107 VDLSRYEDAQIQL
-120 HLNQEIVDI
+120 HLNQRITNI
-129 DAATQRITTASG
+129 DAANQCISTEDGTQID
-141 EVVEYAKLVL
+141 YAELVL

-159 PPIAGKEHP
+159 PPIPGREHP
-168 HCHVYRTIA
+168 HCHVYRTIK

-185 SKLETVKKGVVVG
+185 AEKPKVKKGVVVG

-228 VQLDAAGGEI
+228 VQLDAAGGDI
-238 LKKKIEALGVK
+238 LKRKIEALGVK
-249 VLTGKNTKEI
+249 VLTGKNTKAI
-259 VSNPTGAAAD
+259 IDNTLSD
-269 ECYLTMQFADDTSL
+269 EASCHLTMQFADDTSL
-283 DTDLILFSAGIR
+283 DTDMIVFSAGIR

-302 SNPECGIELGGRGGI
+302 SNPECGIEIGTRGGI
-317 LIDERCRT
+317 LIDEACRT
-325 NADNVYAIGECA
+325 NAPNVYAIGECA
-337 VWDNKVFGLV
+337 VWDNTVFGLV
-347 APGYTM
+347 APGYSM

-364 SEQLFTGADMST
+364 HAQTFTGADMST

-388 GDAQGKTEGSL
+388 GDAHGATENSL
-399 SYLYQNPKEG
+399 SYLYQNPAEG
-409 IYKKLVTTDD
+409 IYKKLVTTAD
-419 NKKLLGA
+419 NKRLLGA

-438 LQLFLNDIDLPAHP
+438 LQLFLNDIDLPTHP

-459 VEKPAMGIE
+459 VEKPTMGIE
-468 NLPDTATICSCFNV
+468 NLPDSATICSCYNV
-482 TKGAICAAVEG
+482 TKGAICAAVED
-493 GAYSIAEVK
+493 GAYTMAEVK

-514 APMVKDTVS
+514 APMVKDTLG
-523 YQLEALGFEVNNDL
+523 YQLTALGFEVNNDL

-542 YSRQDLY
+542 YSRQELY
-549 NLVRVHGIKTFDEL
+549 SLIRVQGIKTFDAL
-563 LEKHGSGRGCEI
+563 LDEHGSGHGCEI
-575 CKPAVASILSS
+575 CKPTVASILAS

-593 KTELA
+593 KPELT
-598 PLQETNDY
+598 PLQDSNDY

-623 AGGEITAEKLIV
+623 PGGEITADKLII
-635 LGEVAKKYNL
+635 LGQVAKEFNL

-659 ARLEQLPDIWTELVQ
+659 ARLDQLPDIWTQLVD

-710 LTLEDR
+710 LRLEDR

-745 GVIATENGW
+745 GIIATEKGW
-754 NLYVC
+754 NLFVC

-777 TETLI
+777 TDTVV

-803 KWRVAMEGGLE
+803 KWRESLEGGLE
-814 YLQAVIIDDSLGIVD
+814 YLQAVIIEDSLGIAE
-829 ELEAQMQ
+829 ELESQMQ

-844 EWKETIN
+844 EWKATIT
-851 DAEKLKR
+851 DSEKLKR
-858 FRHFVNSEKGD
+858 FRHFVNSEQGD
-869 DNVVFVEEREQIRP
+869 DNVVFVTEREQIRP
-883 AKPEEKAQIHLVE
+883 ATDMEKTQIKVTE

>member
-1 MSSPVDTSATYN
+1 MIS
-13 PKTAKITTSMSAN
+13 TA
-26 NATDLNSLSKNG
+26 LNTEK
-38 NAESSNAKQGNLVV
+38 KGNLVV
-52 VGNGMVGHHFITKAI
+52 IGNGMVGHHFIERAI
-67 EQGLHERF
+67 EQGLHQQF

-86 AYDRVYLSSYFEHE
+86 AYDRVYLSSYFEHQ
-100 DASQLNL
+100 DASKLNL
-107 VDLDTYESAKVTL
+107 VDLTAYELSKVNL
-120 HLNQEIVDI
+120 HLNQCIVDI
-129 DAATQRITTASG
+129 DSASQRITTEAG
-141 EVVEYAKLVL
+141 EIIEYSELVL

-159 PPIAGKEHP
+159 PPIPGREHP

-177 DLDDILST
+177 DLDEILAIAD
-185 SKLETVKKGVVVG
+185 LPTVKKGVVVG

-214 LETYVVEFAPQLMG
+214 LDTYVVEFAPQLMG

-238 LKKKIEALGVK
+238 LKRKIEALGVK

-259 VSNPTGAAAD
+259 LSNTAPNSDDTSGD
-269 ECYLTMQFADDTSL
+269 GQHLTMQFTDGTSL
-283 DTDLILFSAGIR
+283 TTDMIVFSAGIR
-295 PQDGIIK
+295 PQDGLIK
-302 SNPECGIELGGRGGI
+302 NNPECGIEMGGRGGI
-317 LIDERCRT
+317 LINEQCRT
-325 NADNVYAIGECA
+325 NVDHVYAVGECA

-347 APGYTM
+347 APGYNM

-364 SEQLFTGADMST
+364 SKQIFAGADMST

-388 GDAQGKTEGSL
+388 GDAHGTSDGSL
-399 SYLYQNPKEG
+399 SYLYQNPAEG
-409 IYKKLVTTDD
+409 IYKKLVTTPD
-419 NKKLLGA
+419 NKRLLGA

-438 LQLFLNDIDLPAHP
+438 LQLYLNDIDLPAHP

-459 VEKPAMGIE
+459 VEKPVMGID
-468 NLPDTATICSCFNV
+468 NLPDTATICSCYNV
-482 TKGAICAAVEG
+482 TKGAICSAVEN
-493 GAYSIAEVK
+493 GAYSVSDVK
-502 SCTSAGTGCGGC
+502 TVTSAGSGCGGC

-523 YQLEALGFEVNNDL
+523 YQLTAMGFEVNNDL

-549 NLVRVHGIKTFDEL
+549 SLIRVHGIKTFDEL
-563 LEKHGSGRGCEI
+563 LTEHGSGHGCEI
-575 CKPAVASILSS
+575 CKPTVASILAS

-593 KTELA
+593 KTELT
-598 PLQETNDY
+598 PLQDSNDY

-623 AGGEITAEKLIV
+623 PGGEITADKLIV
-635 LGEVAKKYNL
+635 LGQVAKQFNL

-651 GQRVDLFG
+651 GMRVDLFG
-659 ARLEQLPDIWTELVQ
+659 ARMEQLPDIWTQLVQ

-687 RTVKSCVG
+687 RTVKSCIG
-695 NNWCRYGVDDSVGLA
+695 NNWCRYGVDDSIGLA
-710 LTLEDR
+710 LRLEDR

-727 MGVSGCT
+727 MGVSGCM

-745 GVIATENGW
+745 GMIATENGW
-754 NLYVC
+754 NLFVC
-759 GNGGMT
+759 GNGGIT

-777 TETLI
+777 TETMV

-803 KWRVAMEGGLE
+803 KWRESLDGGLD
-814 YLQAVIIDDSLGIVD
+814 YLKAVIIEDSLGIAD

-836 LLIDNYVC
+836 LLVDNYVC
-844 EWKETIN
+844 EWAATIN
-851 DAEKLKR
+851 DTEKLKR

-869 DNVVFVEEREQIRP
+869 DNVVFVTDREQIRP
-883 AKPEEKAQIHLVE
+883 ATDAEKATINLVE

>member
-1 MSSPVDTSATYN
+1 MIS
-13 PKTAKITTSMSAN
+13 TA
-26 NATDLNSLSKNG
+26 LNTENK
-38 NAESSNAKQGNLVV
+38 GNLVV
-52 VGNGMVGHHFITKAI
+52 IGNGMVGHHFIERAI
-67 EQGLHERF
+67 EQGLHQQF

-86 AYDRVYLSSYFEHE
+86 AYDRVYLSSYFEHK
-100 DASQLNL
+100 DASKLNL
-107 VDLDTYESAKVTL
+107 VDLTAYELSKVNL
-120 HLNQEIVDI
+120 HLNQCIVDI
-129 DAATQRITTASG
+129 DSASQRITTEAG
-141 EVVEYAKLVL
+141 EIIEYSELVL

-159 PPIAGKEHP
+159 PPIPGREHP

-177 DLDDILST
+177 DLDEILAIAE
-185 SKLETVKKGVVVG
+185 LPTVKKGVVVG

-214 LETYVVEFAPQLMG
+214 LDTYVVEFAPQLMG
-228 VQLDAAGGEI
+228 VQLDAAGGDI
-238 LKKKIEALGVK
+238 LKRKIEALGVK

-259 VSNPTGAAAD
+259 LSNTARHSDDTSSDGQH
-269 ECYLTMQFADDTSL
+269 LTMQFTDGTSL
-283 DTDLILFSAGIR
+283 TTDMIVFSAGIR
-295 PQDGIIK
+295 PQDGLIK
-302 SNPECGIELGGRGGI
+302 NNPECGIEMGGRGGI
-317 LIDERCRT
+317 LINEQCRT
-325 NADNVYAIGECA
+325 NVDHVYAVGECA

-347 APGYTM
+347 APGYNM

-364 SEQLFTGADMST
+364 SKQIFTGADMST

-388 GDAQGKTEGSL
+388 GDAHGSSEGSL
-399 SYLYQNPKEG
+399 SYLYQNPAEG
-409 IYKKLVTTDD
+409 IYKKLVTTPD
-419 NKKLLGA
+419 NKRLLGA

-438 LQLFLNDIDLPAHP
+438 LQLYLNDIDLPAHP

-459 VEKPAMGIE
+459 VEKPVMGID
-468 NLPDTATICSCFNV
+468 NLPDTATICSCYNV
-482 TKGAICAAVEG
+482 TKGAICSAVEN
-493 GAYSIAEVK
+493 GAYSVSDVK
-502 SCTSAGTGCGGC
+502 TMTSAGSGCGGC

-523 YQLEALGFEVNNDL
+523 YQLTAMGFEVNNDL

-549 NLVRVHGIKTFDEL
+549 SLIRVHGIKTFDEL
-563 LEKHGSGRGCEI
+563 LTEHGSGHGCEI
-575 CKPAVASILSS
+575 CKPTVASILAS

-593 KTELA
+593 KTELT
-598 PLQETNDY
+598 PLQDSNDY

-623 AGGEITAEKLIV
+623 PGGEITADKLIV
-635 LGEVAKKYNL
+635 LGQVAKQFNL

-651 GQRVDLFG
+651 GMRVDLFG
-659 ARLEQLPDIWTELVQ
+659 ARMEQLPDIWTQLVQ

-687 RTVKSCVG
+687 RTVKSCIG
-695 NNWCRYGVDDSVGLA
+695 NNWCRYGVDDSIGLA
-710 LTLEDR
+710 LRLEDR

-727 MGVSGCT
+727 MGVSGCM

-745 GVIATENGW
+745 GMIATENGW
-754 NLYVC
+754 NLFVC
-759 GNGGMT
+759 GNGGIT

-777 TETLI
+777 TETMV

-803 KWRVAMEGGLE
+803 KWRESLDGGLD
-814 YLQAVIIDDSLGIVD
+814 YLKAVIIEDSLGIAD

-836 LLIDNYVC
+836 LLVDNYVC
-844 EWKETIN
+844 EWAATIN
-851 DAEKLKR
+851 DTEKLKR

-869 DNVVFVEEREQIRP
+869 DNVVFVTDREQIRP
-883 AKPEEKAQIHLVE
+883 ATDAEKATINLVE

>member
-1 MSSPVDTSATYN
+1 MSS
-13 PKTAKITTSMSAN
+13 TA
-26 NATDLNSLSKNG
+26 LSTENK
-38 NAESSNAKQGNLVV
+38 GNLVV
-52 VGNGMVGHHFITKAI
+52 IGNGMVGHHFIERAI
-67 EQGLHERF
+67 EQGLHQQF

-86 AYDRVYLSSYFEHE
+86 AYDRVYLSSYFEHK
-100 DASQLNL
+100 DASKLNL
-107 VDLDTYESAKVTL
+107 VDLTAYELSKVNL
-120 HLNQEIVDI
+120 HLNQCIVDI
-129 DAATQRITTASG
+129 DSASQRITTEAG
-141 EVVEYAKLVL
+141 EIIEYSELVL

-159 PPIAGKEHP
+159 PPIPGREHP

-177 DLDDILST
+177 DLDEILAIAD
-185 SKLETVKKGVVVG
+185 LPTVKKGVVVG

-214 LETYVVEFAPQLMG
+214 LDTYVVEFAPQLMG

-238 LKKKIEALGVK
+238 LKRKIEALGVK

-259 VSNPTGAAAD
+259 LSNTAPNSDDTSSDGQH
-269 ECYLTMQFADDTSL
+269 LTMQFTDGTSL
-283 DTDLILFSAGIR
+283 TTDMIVFSAGIR
-295 PQDGIIK
+295 PQDGLIK
-302 SNPECGIELGGRGGI
+302 NNPECGIEMGGRGGI
-317 LIDERCRT
+317 LINEQCRT
-325 NADNVYAIGECA
+325 NVDHVYAVGECA

-347 APGYTM
+347 APGYNM

-364 SEQLFTGADMST
+364 SKQTFTGADMST

-388 GDAQGKTEGSL
+388 GDAHGTSEGSL
-399 SYLYQNPKEG
+399 SYLYQNPAEG
-409 IYKKLVTTDD
+409 IYKKLVTTPD
-419 NKKLLGA
+419 NKRLLGA

-438 LQLFLNDIDLPAHP
+438 LQLYLNDIDLPAHP

-459 VEKPAMGIE
+459 VEKPVMGID
-468 NLPDTATICSCFNV
+468 NLPDTATICSCYNV
-482 TKGAICAAVEG
+482 TKGAICSAVEN
-493 GAYSIAEVK
+493 GAYSVSDVK
-502 SCTSAGTGCGGC
+502 TVTSAGSGCGGC

-523 YQLEALGFEVNNDL
+523 YQLTAMGFEVNNDL

-549 NLVRVHGIKTFDEL
+549 SLIRVHGIKTFDEL
-563 LEKHGSGRGCEI
+563 LTEHGSGHGCEI
-575 CKPAVASILSS
+575 CKPTVASILAS

-593 KTELA
+593 KTELT
-598 PLQETNDY
+598 PLQDSNDY

-623 AGGEITAEKLIV
+623 PGGEITADKLIV
-635 LGEVAKKYNL
+635 LGQVAKQFNL

-651 GQRVDLFG
+651 GMRVDLFG
-659 ARLEQLPDIWTELVQ
+659 ARMEQLPDIWTQLVQ

-687 RTVKSCVG
+687 RTVKSCIG
-695 NNWCRYGVDDSVGLA
+695 NNWCRYGVDDSIGLA
-710 LTLEDR
+710 LRLEDR

-727 MGVSGCT
+727 MGVSGCM

-745 GVIATENGW
+745 GMIATENGW
-754 NLYVC
+754 NLFVC
-759 GNGGMT
+759 GNGGIT

-777 TETLI
+777 TETMV

-803 KWRVAMEGGLE
+803 KWRESLDGGLD
-814 YLQAVIIDDSLGIVD
+814 YLKAVIIEDSLGIAD

-836 LLIDNYVC
+836 LLVDNYVC
-844 EWKETIN
+844 EWAATIN
-851 DAEKLKR
+851 DTEKLKR

-869 DNVVFVEEREQIRP
+869 DNVVFVTDREQIRP
-883 AKPEEKAQIHLVE
+883 ATDAEKATINLVE

>member
-1 MSSPVDTSATYN
+1 MSSTIVSTMN
-13 PKTAKITTSMSAN
+13 KAK
-26 NATDLNSLSKNG
+26 
-38 NAESSNAKQGNLVV
+38 LVV
-52 VGNGMVGHHFITKAI
+52 IGNGMVGHHFIERAI
-67 EQGLHERF
+67 EQGLHDQFE
-75 DIHVFAEEDRP
+75 IHVFAEEDRP
-86 AYDRVYLSSYFEHE
+86 AYDRVYLSSYFEHK
-100 DASQLNL
+100 DVSKLNL
-107 VDLDTYESAKVTL
+107 VDLSRYEDAQIQL
-120 HLNQEIVDI
+120 HLNQRITNI
-129 DAATQRITTASG
+129 DAANQCISTEDGTQID
-141 EVVEYAKLVL
+141 YAELVL

-159 PPIAGKEHP
+159 PPIPGREHP
-168 HCHVYRTIA
+168 HCHVYRTIK

-185 SKLETVKKGVVVG
+185 AEKPKVKKGVVVG

-228 VQLDAAGGEI
+228 VQLDAAGGDI
-238 LKKKIEALGVK
+238 LKRKIEGLGVK
-249 VLTGKNTKEI
+249 VLTGKNTKAI
-259 VSNPTGAAAD
+259 IDNTLSD
-269 ECYLTMQFADDTSL
+269 EASCHLTMQFADDTSL
-283 DTDLILFSAGIR
+283 DTDMIVFSAGIR

-302 SNPECGIELGGRGGI
+302 SNPECGIEIGTRGGI
-317 LIDERCRT
+317 LIDEACRT
-325 NADNVYAIGECA
+325 NAPNVYAIGECA
-337 VWDNKVFGLV
+337 VWDNTVFGLV
-347 APGYTM
+347 APGYSM

-364 SEQLFTGADMST
+364 HAQTFTGADMST

-388 GDAQGKTEGSL
+388 GDAHGATENSL
-399 SYLYQNPKEG
+399 SYLYQNPAEG
-409 IYKKLVTTDD
+409 IYKKLVTTAD
-419 NKKLLGA
+419 NKRLLGA

-438 LQLFLNDIDLPAHP
+438 LQLFLNDIDLPTHP

-459 VEKPAMGIE
+459 VEKPTMGIE
-468 NLPDTATICSCFNV
+468 NLPDSATICSCYNV
-482 TKGAICAAVEG
+482 TKGAICAAVED
-493 GAYSIAEVK
+493 GAYTMAEVK

-514 APMVKDTVS
+514 APMVKDTLG
-523 YQLEALGFEVNNDL
+523 YQLTALGFEVNNDL

-542 YSRQDLY
+542 YSRQELY
-549 NLVRVHGIKTFDEL
+549 SLIRVQGIKTFDAL
-563 LEKHGSGRGCEI
+563 LDEHGSGHGCEI
-575 CKPAVASILSS
+575 CKPTVASILAS

-593 KTELA
+593 KPELT
-598 PLQETNDY
+598 PLQDSNDY

-623 AGGEITAEKLIV
+623 PGGEITADKLII
-635 LGEVAKKYNL
+635 LGQVAKEFNL

-659 ARLEQLPDIWTELVQ
+659 ARLDQLPDIWTQLVD

-710 LTLEDR
+710 LRLEDR

-727 MGVSGCT
+727 MGVSGCS

-745 GVIATENGW
+745 GIIATENGW
-754 NLYVC
+754 NLFVC

-777 TETLI
+777 TDTVV

-803 KWRVAMEGGLE
+803 KWRESLEGGLE
-814 YLQAVIIDDSLGIVD
+814 YLQAVIIEDSLGIAE
-829 ELEAQMQ
+829 ELESQMQ

-844 EWKETIN
+844 EWKATIT
-851 DAEKLKR
+851 DSEKLKR
-858 FRHFVNSEKGD
+858 FRHFVNSEQGD
-869 DNVVFVEEREQIRP
+869 DNVVFVTEREQIRP
-883 AKPEEKAQIHLVE
+883 ATDMEKTQIKVTE

>member
-1 MSSPVDTSATYN
+1 MSN
-13 PKTAKITTSMSAN
+13 TTVS
-26 NATDLNSLSKNG
+26 TKN
-38 NAESSNAKQGNLVV
+38 KGNLVV
-52 VGNGMVGHHFITKAI
+52 IGNGMVGHHFVERAI
-67 EQGLHERF
+67 EQGLHEQF
-75 DIHVFAEEDRP
+75 EIHVFAEEDRP
-86 AYDRVYLSSYFEHE
+86 AYDRVYLSSYFEHK
-100 DASQLNL
+100 DASKLNL
-107 VDLDTYESAKVTL
+107 VDLTAYESSQINL
-120 HLNQEIVDI
+120 HLNQRIVDI
-129 DAATQRITTASG
+129 DSANRSITTEAG
-141 EVVEYAKLVL
+141 EQIEYSELVL

-159 PPIAGKEHP
+159 PPIPGREHP

-177 DLDDILST
+177 DLDEILAIAELP
-185 SKLETVKKGVVVG
+185 KVKKGVVVG

-214 LETYVVEFAPQLMG
+214 LDTYVVEFAPQLMG

-238 LKKKIEALGVK
+238 LKRKIEALGVK

-259 VSNPTGAAAD
+259 ISNPNGASDD
-269 ECYLTMQFADDTSL
+269 ECYLTMQFTDDTSL
-283 DTDLILFSAGIR
+283 DTDMIVFSAGIR

-302 SNPECGIELGGRGGI
+302 NNPECGIEMGGRGGI
-317 LIDERCRT
+317 LIDEQCRT
-325 NADNVYAIGECA
+325 NAEHVYAIGECA
-337 VWDNKVFGLV
+337 VWDNKIFGLV
-347 APGYTM
+347 APGYSM

-364 SEQLFTGADMST
+364 SEQIFTGADMST

-388 GDAQGKTEGSL
+388 GDAHGTTEGGL
-399 SYLYQNPKEG
+399 SYLYQNPAEG
-409 IYKKLVTTDD
+409 IYKKLVTTAD
-419 NKKLLGA
+419 NKRLLGA

-438 LQLFLNDIDLPAHP
+438 LQLYLNDIDLPAHP

-459 VEKPAMGIE
+459 VEKPVMGIE
-468 NLPDTATICSCFNV
+468 NLPDTATICSCYNV
-482 TKGAICAAVEG
+482 TKGVICAAVEN
-493 GAYSIAEVK
+493 GAYSISDIKAV
-502 SCTSAGTGCGGC
+502 TSAGTGCGGC
-514 APMVKDTVS
+514 APMVKDTLG
-523 YQLEALGFEVNNDL
+523 YQLKTLGFEVNNDL

-542 YSRQDLY
+542 YSRQELY
-549 NLVRVHGIKTFDEL
+549 SLIRVHGIRTFDEL
-563 LEKHGSGRGCEI
+563 LTEHGSGHGCEI
-575 CKPAVASILSS
+575 CKPTVASILSS

-593 KTELA
+593 KPELT
-598 PLQETNDY
+598 PLQDSNDY

-623 AGGEITAEKLIV
+623 PGGEITADKLII
-635 LGEVAKKYNL
+635 LGQVAKEFNL

-659 ARLEQLPDIWTELVQ
+659 ARLEQLPDIWTQLVA

-695 NNWCRYGVDDSVGLA
+695 NDWCRYGVDDSMGLA
-710 LTLEDR
+710 IRLEDR

-727 MGVSGCT
+727 MGVSGCM

-745 GVIATENGW
+745 GMIATENGW
-754 NLYVC
+754 NLFVG

-765 PRHGELFATDLD
+765 PCHGELFATDLD
-777 TETLI
+777 TDTMV

-803 KWRVAMEGGLE
+803 KWRESLDGGLE
-814 YLQAVIIDDSLGIVD
+814 YLQAVIIEDSLGIAD

-836 LLIDNYVC
+836 LLVDNYVC
-844 EWKETIN
+844 EWAATIN
-851 DAEKLKR
+851 DTEKLKR
-858 FRHFVNSEKGD
+858 FRHFVNSEQGD
-869 DNVVFVEEREQIRP
+869 ENVVFVTERDQIRP
-883 AKPEEKAQIHLVE
+883 ATDAEKVKIQVTE

>member
-1 MSSPVDTSATYN
+1 MIS
-13 PKTAKITTSMSAN
+13 TA
-26 NATDLNSLSKNG
+26 LNTENK
-38 NAESSNAKQGNLVV
+38 GNLVV
-52 VGNGMVGHHFITKAI
+52 IGNGMVGHHFIERAI
-67 EQGLHERF
+67 EQGLHQQF

-86 AYDRVYLSSYFEHE
+86 AYDRVYLSSYFEHK
-100 DASQLNL
+100 DASKLNL
-107 VDLDTYESAKVTL
+107 VDLTAYELSKVNL
-120 HLNQEIVDI
+120 HLNQCIVDI
-129 DAATQRITTASG
+129 DSASQRITTEAG
-141 EVVEYAKLVL
+141 EIIEYSELVL

-159 PPIAGKEHP
+159 PPIPGREHP

-177 DLDDILST
+177 DLDEILAIAE
-185 SKLETVKKGVVVG
+185 LPTVKKGVVVG

-214 LETYVVEFAPQLMG
+214 LDTYVVEFAPQLMG

-238 LKKKIEALGVK
+238 LKRKIEALGVK

-259 VSNPTGAAAD
+259 LSNTARDSDDTSSDGQH
-269 ECYLTMQFADDTSL
+269 LTMQFTDGTSL
-283 DTDLILFSAGIR
+283 TTDMIVFSAGIR
-295 PQDGIIK
+295 PQDGLIK
-302 SNPECGIELGGRGGI
+302 NNPECGIEMGGRGGI
-317 LIDERCRT
+317 LINEQCRT
-325 NADNVYAIGECA
+325 NVDHVYAVGECA

-347 APGYTM
+347 APGYNM

-364 SEQLFTGADMST
+364 SKQIFTGADMST

-388 GDAQGKTEGSL
+388 GDAHGSSEGSL
-399 SYLYQNPKEG
+399 SYLYQNPAEG
-409 IYKKLVTTDD
+409 IYKKLVTTPD
-419 NKKLLGA
+419 NKRLLGA

-438 LQLFLNDIDLPAHP
+438 LQLYLNDIDLPAHP

-459 VEKPAMGIE
+459 VEKPVMGID
-468 NLPDTATICSCFNV
+468 NLPDTATICSCYNV
-482 TKGAICAAVEG
+482 TKGAICSAVEN
-493 GAYSIAEVK
+493 GAYSVSDVK
-502 SCTSAGTGCGGC
+502 TMTSAGSGCGGC

-523 YQLEALGFEVNNDL
+523 YQLTAMGFEVNNDL

-549 NLVRVHGIKTFDEL
+549 SLIRVHGIKTFDEL
-563 LEKHGSGRGCEI
+563 LTEHGSGHGCEI
-575 CKPAVASILSS
+575 CKPTVASILAS

-593 KTELA
+593 KTELT
-598 PLQETNDY
+598 PLQDSNDY

-623 AGGEITAEKLIV
+623 PGGEITADKLIV
-635 LGEVAKKYNL
+635 LGQVAKQFNL

-651 GQRVDLFG
+651 GMRVDLFG
-659 ARLEQLPDIWTELVQ
+659 ARMEQLPDIWTQLVQ

-687 RTVKSCVG
+687 RTVKSCIG
-695 NNWCRYGVDDSVGLA
+695 NNWCRYGVDDSIGLA
-710 LTLEDR
+710 LRLEDR

-727 MGVSGCT
+727 MGVSGCM

-745 GVIATENGW
+745 GMIATENGW
-754 NLYVC
+754 NLFVC
-759 GNGGMT
+759 GNGGIT

-777 TETLI
+777 TETMV

-803 KWRVAMEGGLE
+803 KWRESLDGGLD
-814 YLQAVIIDDSLGIVD
+814 YLKAVIIEDSLGIAD

-836 LLIDNYVC
+836 LLVDNYVC
-844 EWKETIN
+844 EWAATIN
-851 DAEKLKR
+851 DTEKLKR

-869 DNVVFVEEREQIRP
+869 DNVVFVTDREQIRP
-883 AKPEEKAQIHLVE
+883 ATDAEKATINLVE

>member
-1 MSSPVDTSATYN
+1 MIKADMTN
-13 PKTAKITTSMSAN
+13 I
-26 NATDLNSLSKNG
+26 NSNEKP
-38 NAESSNAKQGNLVV
+38 NLVV
-52 VGNGMVGHHFITKAI
+52 VGNGMVGHHFVQKAI
-67 EQGLHERF
+67 ELGLNETY

-86 AYDRVYLSSYFEHE
+86 AYDRVYLSSYFEHK

-107 VDLDTYESAKVTL
+107 VDMAHYDDTGIKL
-120 HLNQEIVDI
+120 HLNKRIVDI
-129 DAATQRITTASG
+129 NSDAHTIT
-141 EVVEYAKLVL
+141 VEGGDKVKYAKLVL

-159 PPIAGKEHP
+159 PPIEGGDHS
-168 HCHVYRTIA
+168 HCHVYRTIT
-177 DLDDILST
+177 DLDDILAT
-185 SKLETVKKGVVVG
+185 AQKPNVKKGVVVG

-214 LETYVVEFAPQLMG
+214 LDTYVVEFAPQLMG
-228 VQLDAAGGEI
+228 VQLDPAGGEI
-238 LKKKIEALGVK
+238 LKKKIEALGVT

-259 VSNPTGAAAD
+259 MHNRSVSLNHDIHQKDVQHDVHLEKDTF
-269 ECYLTMQFADDTSL
+269 LTMKFTDDTEL

-295 PQDGIIK
+295 PQDGIMK
-302 SNPECGIELGGRGGI
+302 NNPECGVTLGGRGGI
-317 LIDERCRT
+317 LINDFCQT
-325 NADNVYAIGECA
+325 NNEDIYAIGECA
-337 VWDNKVFGLV
+337 VWDNKIFGLV

-364 SEQLFTGADMST
+364 AETTFTGADMST

-388 GDAQGKTEGSL
+388 GDAHAKTEGSL
-399 SYLYQNPKEG
+399 SYVYQNPSEG
-409 IYKKLVTTDD
+409 IYKKLVTSSD

-426 VLVGDTEDYNNL
+426 VMVGDTEDYNNL

-459 VEKPAMGIE
+459 VEKPSMGVE

-482 TKGAICAAVEG
+482 SKGAICGAVEG

-502 SCTSAGTGCGGC
+502 SCTKAGTGCGGC
-514 APMVKDTVS
+514 APMVKDVLA
-523 YQLEALGFEVNNDL
+523 YQLTELGFEVNNDL

-542 YSRQDLY
+542 YSRQELY
-549 NLVRVHGIKTFDEL
+549 SLVRVKGIRTFEEL
-563 LEKHGSGRGCEI
+563 LNEHGSGHGCEI

-623 AGGEITAEKLIV
+623 AGGEITADKLIV
-635 LGEVAKKYNL
+635 LGQVAKDFNL

-659 ARLEQLPDIWTELVQ
+659 ARLEQLPDIWERLVE

-695 NNWCRYGVDDSVGLA
+695 ENWCRYGVADSVGLA
-710 LTLEDR
+710 LTLENR

-754 NLYVC
+754 NLYVA
-759 GNGGMT
+759 GNGGMV

-782 KYIDRII
+782 KYIDRIT

-803 KWRVAMEGGLE
+803 KWRESLEGGLE
-814 YLQAVIIDDSLGIVD
+814 YLQQVIIEDSLGIAQ
-829 ELEAQMQ
+829 ELEDQMQ
-836 LLIDNYVC
+836 LLVDNYVC
-844 EWKETIN
+844 EWKETIT
-851 DAEKLKR
+851 DKEKLKR
-858 FRHFVNSEKGD
+858 FRHFVNSELGD
-869 DNVVFVEEREQIRP
+869 DNVVFVTEREQIRP
-883 AKPEEKAQIHLVE
+883 ATEAEKESLEAM
-896 LA
+896 A

>member
-13 PKTAKITTSMSAN
+13 PKTAEITTSMSAN
-26 NATDLNSLSKNG
+26 NATDLNSL
-38 NAESSNAKQGNLVV
+38 AESSNAKQGNLVV

-777 TETLI
+777 TDTLI